1 MDCDKLKNFYLE
13 KIKTSQI
20 KDENFLAKPSESI
33 RMHTDNLI
41 INAFLLKQLGYIKS
55 DKLFYDLLVAC
66 EYHDYGKLN
75 SMFQKRIRKGFSFK
89 DDREVPHAILSMFF
103 IDKTVCSDYIGVLFS
118 IMFHHYHKKSPLTI
132 FYRRIPLIK
141 KFLFELNFNVNDYNK
156 MCANIKKIGTI
167 FNTNLNDKQKQYAVL
182 LKGLLHKCDYSAS
195 ANIPCE
201 KKNDFLLD
209 SIEEWRNGGFEH
221 YEYYNCQKYCI
232 SNRDENII
240 MIAPTGRGKT
250 EAGLLWCGDNKC
262 FFVLPLK
269 TAINAMYGRI
279 KELANDVE
287 AEDVYKSRV
296 ALVHSDM
303 KSYYLKDA
311 NDKDTDY
318 DFNYEELS
326 RQFCLPVT
334 VCTPDQIF
342 DFVLKYPGYEYKLAI
357 SSYSKFII
365 DEIQMYSPDILA
377 AIIYAIKMIHIMG
390 GKVAVLTATLP
401 PFVKEELLKIFGDD
415 VQLADFS
422 TEGILRHNVKVFD
435 DKLETDDVIEIVNET
450 NSDTVKKYL
459 VVCNTVKT
467 ANRIYRELSESNI
480 DAEINLFHAN
490 FIKKDRMKKEK
501 EIMKASEKELNEMN
515 KPEIWIST
523 SVVEASLDIDFDILI
538 TELSDLFSLFQRF
551 GRTNRKGKKDFS
563 NFNCY
568 VFTELQDRADSFIDK
583 DIHNLSKDAIVT
595 VEGLLT
601 EQEKNSLI
609 EQYLSVEKVQ
619 DTNYYK
625 DYCKFFSIYEK
636 ERDYLKSS
644 KESLR
649 NIDRIDAIPKC
660 IYDENID
667 LINKNLGIITSK
679 GPKPDAKMEA
689 TEKILELTV
698 SVNTYRCKE
707 YETKIPVDMKFR
719 RIPVIDCNYSFD
731 SGLDFEFIEKPI
743 DDESKEITFY

>member
-1 MDCDKLKNFYLE
+1 MDYHNA
-13 KIKTSQI
+13 
-20 KDENFLAKPSESI
+20 LAKPDETI
-33 RMHTDNLI
+33 EQHTDK
-41 INAFLLKQLGYIKS
+41 LLECAKVLYDLGYIKS
-55 DKLFYDLLVAC
+55 EQLYKDLLVAC
-66 EYHDYGKLN
+66 KKHDMGKMN
-75 SMFQKRIRKGFSFK
+75 SQFQIRIKRRSKYNYEI
-89 DDREVPHAILSMFF
+89 EVPHAVLSIFF
-103 IDKTVCSDYIGVLFS
+103 VDESECNDYTSVLFAVL
-118 IMFHHYHKKSPLTI
+118 FHHYHKESPMDV
-132 FYRRIPLIK
+132 FHDDRQLIEG
-141 KFLFELNFNVNDYNK
+141 FLSELNFQQNDYNK
-156 MCANIKKIGTI
+156 MRRKLNKVKKI
-167 FNTNLNDKQKQYAVL
+167 FQTNLNDKQKQYAVL
-182 LKGLLHKCDYSAS
+182 LKGFLHKCDYSAS

-201 KKNDFLLD
+201 KKNDFLLE
-209 SIEEWRNGGFEH
+209 SIEVWRSGKFQ
-221 YEYYNCQKYCI
+221 YNTLQEFCI
-232 SNRDENII
+232 ANRNENI
-240 MIAPTGRGKT
+240 MVTAPTGMGKT

-311 NDKDTDY
+311 NDKDADY

-401 PFVKEELLKIFGDD
+401 PFVKEELIKIFGDD

-422 TEGILRHNVKVFD
+422 SEGILRHNVKVFD
-435 DKLETDDVIEIVNET
+435 DTLETDDVVEIVNET

-467 ANRIYRELSESNI
+467 ANRIYKELSESNI

-501 EIMKASEKELNEMN
+501 EIMGASEKKLNEMT

-563 NFNCY
+563 NYNCY
-568 VFTELQDRADSFIDK
+568 VFTELQDKADSFIDK
-583 DIHNLSKDAIVT
+583 DIHNLSKDAIIT
-595 VEGLLT
+595 VKGVLT

-609 EQYLSVEKVQ
+609 EKYLSVEKVQ
-619 DTNYYK
+619 DTDYYK
-625 DYCKFFSIYEK
+625 DYCKFFKNYED
-636 ERDYLKSS
+636 EYDYLNSS
-644 KESLR
+644 KDSLR
-649 NIDRIDAIPKC
+649 NIDRMDAIPKC
-660 IYDENID
+660 VYDENVD
-667 LINKNLGIITSK
+667 MINENLKKITSK
-679 GPKPDAKMEA
+679 EPKSDAKMNA
-689 TEKILELTV
+689 TEEILKLTV
-698 SVNTYRCKE
+698 SISMFRCRKHDSG
-707 YETKIPVDMKFR
+707 ISVDMKYR

-743 DDESKEITFY
+743 DDESKKITFY

>member
-1 MDCDKLKNFYLE
+1 MDYHNA
-13 KIKTSQI
+13 
-20 KDENFLAKPSESI
+20 LAKPSETI
-33 RMHTDNLI
+33 EQHTNK
-41 INAFLLKQLGYIKS
+41 LLECAKVLYDLGYIKS
-55 DKLFYDLLVAC
+55 EQLYKDLLVAC
-66 EYHDYGKLN
+66 KNHDMGKIN
-75 SMFQKRIRKGFSFK
+75 SQFQICIKRKSRFNYEI
-89 DDREVPHAILSMFF
+89 EVPHAVLSIFF
-103 IDKTVCSDYIGVLFS
+103 VNDSECNDYTSVLFAVLY
-118 IMFHHYHKKSPLTI
+118 HHYHKESPMNV
-132 FYRRIPLIK
+132 FRRDRQLVE
-141 KFLFELNFNVNDYNK
+141 KFLTELNFQANDYNK
-156 MCANIKKIGTI
+156 MRRNLSKVKKI
-167 FNTNLNDKQKQYAVL
+167 FQTNLNDKQKQYAVL

-201 KKNDFLLD
+201 KKNDFLLE
-209 SIEEWRNGGFEH
+209 SIEDWRSGKFQ
-221 YEYYNCQKYCI
+221 YNTLQEFCI
-232 SNRDENII
+232 ANRNENI
-240 MIAPTGRGKT
+240 MVTAPTGMGKT

-269 TAINAMYGRI
+269 TAINAMYVRI

-296 ALVHSDM
+296 AVVHSDM

-377 AIIYAIKMIHIMG
+377 AIIYAIKMIHVMG

-435 DKLETDDVIEIVNET
+435 DKLKTDDVIQIVNET

-501 EIMKASEKELNEMN
+501 EIMVASEKKLNEMN

-563 NFNCY
+563 NYNCY

-595 VEGLLT
+595 VDGVLT

-609 EQYLSVEKVQ
+609 EKYLSVEKVQ
-619 DTNYYK
+619 DTDYYK
-625 DYCKFFSIYEK
+625 DYCKFFKNYED
-636 ERDYLKSS
+636 EYDYLNSS
-644 KESLR
+644 NDSLR
-649 NIDRIDAIPKC
+649 NIDRVDAIPKC
-660 IYDENID
+660 VYDENVD
-667 LINKNLGIITSK
+667 MINENLEKINSK
-679 GPKPDAKMEA
+679 DVDRDSRMNA
-689 TEKILELTV
+689 TEEILKLTV
-698 SVNTYRCKE
+698 SISMFRCRKHDSG
-707 YETKIPVDMKFR
+707 ISVDMKYR

-731 SGLDFEFIEKPI
+731 SGLDFEFIEKPT
-743 DDESKEITFY
+743 DDSNEVNFI

>member
-1 MDCDKLKNFYLE
+1 MDYHDA
-13 KIKTSQI
+13 
-20 KDENFLAKPSESI
+20 LAKPDETI
-33 RMHTDNLI
+33 EQHTDK
-41 INAFLLKQLGYIKS
+41 LLECAEILYALGYIKS
-55 DKLFYDLLVAC
+55 EQLYKDLLVAC
-66 EYHDYGKLN
+66 KNHDMGKMN
-75 SMFQKRIRKGFSFK
+75 SQFQIRIKRRSKYNYEI
-89 DDREVPHAILSMFF
+89 EVPHAVLSIFF
-103 IDKTVCSDYIGVLFS
+103 VNDSECSDYTSVLFAVLY
-118 IMFHHYHKKSPLTI
+118 HHYHKESPMYVFRSERQLIESFLTELDFQQDDYSI
-132 FYRRIPLIK
+132 MRRKLTK
-141 KFLFELNFNVNDYNK
+141 V
-156 MCANIKKIGTI
+156 KKI
-167 FNTNLNDKQKQYAVL
+167 FQTNLNDKQKQYAVL

-201 KKNDFLLD
+201 KKNDFLLE
-209 SIEEWRNGGFEH
+209 SIEDWRSGKFQ
-221 YEYYNCQKYCI
+221 YNTLQEFCI
-232 SNRDENII
+232 ANRNENI
-240 MIAPTGRGKT
+240 MVTAPTGMGKT
-250 EAGLLWCGDNKC
+250 EAGLLWCGDTKC

-435 DKLETDDVIEIVNET
+435 DKLKTDDVIQIVNET

-490 FIKKDRMKKEK
+490 FIKKDRMEKEK
-501 EIMKASEKELNEMN
+501 EIMVASKKKLNEMN

-563 NFNCY
+563 DYNCY

-595 VEGLLT
+595 VDGVLT

-609 EQYLSVEKVQ
+609 EKYLSVEKVQ
-619 DTNYYK
+619 DTDYYK
-625 DYCKFFSIYEK
+625 DYCKFFKNYED
-636 ERDYLKSS
+636 EYDYLNSS
-644 KESLR
+644 NDSLR
-649 NIDRIDAIPKC
+649 NIDRVDAIPKC

-667 LINKNLGIITSK
+667 LINKNLEKINSN
-679 GPKPDAKMEA
+679 DVDRDSRMNA
-689 TEKILELTV
+689 TEEIIKLTV
-698 SVNTYRCKE
+698 SISMFRCRKHDSG
-707 YETKIPVDMKFR
+707 ISVDMKYR

-731 SGLDFEFIEKPI
+731 SGLDFEFIEKPT
-743 DDESKEITFY
+743 DDSNEVNFI

>member
-1 MDCDKLKNFYLE
+1 MDYHNA
-13 KIKTSQI
+13 
-20 KDENFLAKPSESI
+20 LAKPSETI
-33 RMHTDNLI
+33 EQHTDK
-41 INAFLLKQLGYIKS
+41 LLECAKVLYDLGYIKS
-55 DKLFYDLLVAC
+55 EQLYKDLLVAC
-66 EYHDYGKLN
+66 KNHDMGKIN
-75 SMFQKRIRKGFSFK
+75 SQFQIRIKRKSRFNYEI
-89 DDREVPHAILSMFF
+89 EVPHAVLSIFF
-103 IDKTVCSDYIGVLFS
+103 VNDSECNDYTSVLFAVLY
-118 IMFHHYHKKSPLTI
+118 HHYHKESPMNV
-132 FYRRIPLIK
+132 FRRDRQLVE
-141 KFLFELNFNVNDYNK
+141 KFLIELNFQSNDYNK
-156 MCANIKKIGTI
+156 MRRNLSKVKKI
-167 FNTNLNDKQKQYAVL
+167 FQTNLNDKQKQYAVL

-201 KKNDFLLD
+201 KKNDFLLE
-209 SIEEWRNGGFEH
+209 SIEDWRSGKFQ
-221 YEYYNCQKYCI
+221 YNTLQEFCI
-232 SNRDENII
+232 ANRNENI
-240 MIAPTGRGKT
+240 MVTAPTGMGKT

-269 TAINAMYGRI
+269 TAINAMYVRI
-279 KELANDVE
+279 KKLANDVE
-287 AEDVYKSRV
+287 TEDVYKSRV

-318 DFNYEELS
+318 DFDYEELS

-422 TEGILRHNVKVFD
+422 SEGILRHNVKVFD

-467 ANRIYRELSESNI
+467 ANRIYREFSESNI

-501 EIMKASEKELNEMN
+501 EIMKASEKKLNEMT

-563 NFNCY
+563 NYNCY

-595 VEGLLT
+595 VEGVLT
-601 EQEKNSLI
+601 EQKKNSLI
-609 EQYLSVEKVQ
+609 EKYLSVEKVQ
-619 DTNYYK
+619 DTDYYK
-625 DYCKFFSIYEK
+625 DYCKFFKNYED
-636 ERDYLKSS
+636 EYDYLNSS
-644 KESLR
+644 NDSLR
-649 NIDRIDAIPKC
+649 NIDRVDAIPKC
-660 IYDENID
+660 IYDENVD
-667 LINKNLGIITSK
+667 MINENLEKINSK
-679 GPKPDAKMEA
+679 DVDRDSRMNA
-689 TEKILELTV
+689 TEEILKLTV
-698 SVNTYRCKE
+698 SISMFRCRKHDSG
-707 YETKIPVDMKFR
+707 ISVDMKYR

-731 SGLDFEFIEKPI
+731 SGLDFEFLEKPT
-743 DDESKEITFY
+743 DDSNEVNFI

>member
-1 MDCDKLKNFYLE
+1 MDYHNA
-13 KIKTSQI
+13 
-20 KDENFLAKPSESI
+20 LAKPSETI
-33 RMHTDNLI
+33 EQHTDK
-41 INAFLLKQLGYIKS
+41 LLECAKVLYDLGYIKS
-55 DKLFYDLLVAC
+55 EQLYKDLLVAC
-66 EYHDYGKLN
+66 KNHDMGKIN
-75 SMFQKRIRKGFSFK
+75 FQFQIRIKRKSRFNYEI
-89 DDREVPHAILSMFF
+89 EVPHAVLSIFF
-103 IDKTVCSDYIGVLFS
+103 VNDSECNDYTSVLFAVLY
-118 IMFHHYHKKSPLTI
+118 HHYHKESPMNV
-132 FYRRIPLIK
+132 FRRDRQLVE
-141 KFLFELNFNVNDYNK
+141 KFLTELNFQANDYNK
-156 MCANIKKIGTI
+156 MRRNLSKVKKI
-167 FNTNLNDKQKQYAVL
+167 FQTNLNDKQKQYAVL

-201 KKNDFLLD
+201 KKNDFLLE
-209 SIEEWRNGGFEH
+209 SIEDWRSGKFQ
-221 YEYYNCQKYCI
+221 YNTLQEFCI
-232 SNRDENII
+232 ANRNENI
-240 MIAPTGRGKT
+240 MVTAPTGMGKT

-279 KELANDVE
+279 KELAKDVE

-311 NDKDTDY
+311 YDKDTDY

-435 DKLETDDVIEIVNET
+435 DKLKTDDVIQIVNET

-480 DAEINLFHAN
+480 DVEINLFHAN

-501 EIMKASEKELNEMN
+501 EIMVASEKELNEMN

-563 NFNCY
+563 DYNCY

-583 DIHNLSKDAIVT
+583 DIHNLSKDAILT
-595 VEGLLT
+595 VDGVLT

-609 EQYLSVEKVQ
+609 EKYLSVEKVQ
-619 DTNYYK
+619 DTDYYK
-625 DYCKFFSIYEK
+625 DYCKFFKNYED
-636 ERDYLKSS
+636 EYDYLNSS
-644 KESLR
+644 NDSLR

-660 IYDENID
+660 VYDENVD
-667 LINKNLGIITSK
+667 MINENLGKINSK
-679 GPKPDAKMEA
+679 DVDRDSKMNA
-689 TEKILELTV
+689 TEEILKLTV
-698 SVNTYRCKE
+698 SISMFRCRKHDSG
-707 YETKIPVDMKFR
+707 ISVDMKYR

-731 SGLDFEFIEKPI
+731 SGLDFEFIEKPA
-743 DDESKEITFY
+743 DDSNEVNFI

>member
-1 MDCDKLKNFYLE
+1 MDYHNA
-13 KIKTSQI
+13 
-20 KDENFLAKPSESI
+20 LAKPSETI
-33 RMHTDNLI
+33 EQHTDK
-41 INAFLLKQLGYIKS
+41 LLECAKVLYDLGYIKS
-55 DKLFYDLLVAC
+55 EQLYKDLLVAC
-66 EYHDYGKLN
+66 KNHDMGKIN
-75 SMFQKRIRKGFSFK
+75 SQFQIRIKRKSRFNYEI
-89 DDREVPHAILSMFF
+89 EVPHAVLSIFF
-103 IDKTVCSDYIGVLFS
+103 VNDSECNDYTSVLFAVLY
-118 IMFHHYHKKSPLTI
+118 HHYHKESPMNV
-132 FYRRIPLIK
+132 FRRDRQLVE
-141 KFLFELNFNVNDYNK
+141 KFLTELNFQSNDYNK
-156 MCANIKKIGTI
+156 MRRNLSKVKKI
-167 FNTNLNDKQKQYAVL
+167 FQTNLNDKQKQYAVL

-201 KKNDFLLD
+201 KKNDFLLE
-209 SIEEWRNGGFEH
+209 SIEDWRSGKFQ
-221 YEYYNCQKYCI
+221 YNTLQEFCI
-232 SNRDENII
+232 ANRNENI
-240 MIAPTGRGKT
+240 MVTAPTGMGKT

-269 TAINAMYGRI
+269 TAINAMFDRI
-279 KELANDVE
+279 KKLANDVE

-318 DFNYEELS
+318 DFDYEEVS

-422 TEGILRHNVKVFD
+422 SEGILRHNVKVFD

-467 ANRIYRELSESNI
+467 ANRIYREFSESNI

-501 EIMKASEKELNEMN
+501 EIMKASEKELNEMT

-563 NFNCY
+563 NYNCY

-595 VEGLLT
+595 VEGVLT
-601 EQEKNSLI
+601 EQDKNSLI
-609 EQYLSVEKVQ
+609 EKYLSVEKVQ
-619 DTNYYK
+619 DTDYYK
-625 DYCKFFSIYEK
+625 DYCKFFKNYED
-636 ERDYLKSS
+636 EYDYLNSS
-644 KESLR
+644 KDSLR
-649 NIDRIDAIPKC
+649 NIDRMDAIPKC
-660 IYDENID
+660 VYDENID
-667 LINKNLGIITSK
+667 LINKNLEKINSTDVDKDSR
-679 GPKPDAKMEA
+679 MNA
-689 TEKILELTV
+689 TEEILKLTV
-698 SVNTYRCKE
+698 SISMFRCRKHDSG
-707 YETKIPVDMKFR
+707 ISVDMKYR

-731 SGLDFEFIEKPI
+731 SGLDFEFLEKPT
-743 DDESKEITFY
+743 DDSNEVNFI

>member
-1 MDCDKLKNFYLE
+1 MDYHNA
-13 KIKTSQI
+13 
-20 KDENFLAKPSESI
+20 LAKPSETI
-33 RMHTDNLI
+33 EQHTDKLVEC
-41 INAFLLKQLGYIKS
+41 AKVLYDLGYIKS
-55 DKLFYDLLVAC
+55 EQLYKDLLVAC
-66 EYHDYGKLN
+66 KNHDMGKIN
-75 SMFQKRIRKGFSFK
+75 SQFQIRIKRKSRFNYEI
-89 DDREVPHAILSMFF
+89 EVPHAVLSIFF
-103 IDKTVCSDYIGVLFS
+103 VNDSECNDYTSVLFAVLY
-118 IMFHHYHKKSPLTI
+118 HHYHKESPMNV
-132 FYRRIPLIK
+132 FRRDRQLVE
-141 KFLFELNFNVNDYNK
+141 KFLTELNFQSNDYNK
-156 MCANIKKIGTI
+156 MRRNLSKVKKI
-167 FNTNLNDKQKQYAVL
+167 FQTNLNDKQKQYAVL

-201 KKNDFLLD
+201 KKNDFLLE
-209 SIEEWRNGGFEH
+209 SIEDWRSGKFQ
-221 YEYYNCQKYCI
+221 YNTLQEFCI
-232 SNRDENII
+232 ANRNENI
-240 MIAPTGRGKT
+240 MVTAPTGMGKT

-269 TAINAMYGRI
+269 TAINAMFDRI
-279 KELANDVE
+279 KKLANDVE

-318 DFNYEELS
+318 DFDYEELS

-422 TEGILRHNVKVFD
+422 SEGILRHNVKVFD

-450 NSDTVKKYL
+450 NSDTVIKYL

-467 ANRIYRELSESNI
+467 ANRIYREVSESNI

-490 FIKKDRMKKEK
+490 FIKKDRMKKEEK
-501 EIMKASEKELNEMN
+501 IMKASKKDLNKMT

-563 NFNCY
+563 NYNCY

-595 VEGLLT
+595 VEGVLT

-609 EQYLSVEKVQ
+609 EKYLSVEKVQ
-619 DTNYYK
+619 DTDYYK
-625 DYCKFFSIYEK
+625 DYCKFFKNYED
-636 ERDYLKSS
+636 EYDYLNSS
-644 KESLR
+644 KDSLR
-649 NIDRIDAIPKC
+649 NIDRMDAIPKC
-660 IYDENID
+660 VYDENVD
-667 LINKNLGIITSK
+667 MINENLEKINSTDVDKDSR
-679 GPKPDAKMEA
+679 MNA
-689 TEKILELTV
+689 TEEILKLTV
-698 SVNTYRCKE
+698 SISMFRCRKHDSG
-707 YETKIPVDMKFR
+707 ISVDMKYR

-731 SGLDFEFIEKPI
+731 SGLDFEFLEKPT
-743 DDESKEITFY
+743 DDSNEVNFI

>member
-1 MDCDKLKNFYLE
+1 MDYHNA
-13 KIKTSQI
+13 
-20 KDENFLAKPSESI
+20 LAKPSETI
-33 RMHTDNLI
+33 EQHTDK
-41 INAFLLKQLGYIKS
+41 LLECAKVLYDLGYIKS
-55 DKLFYDLLVAC
+55 EQLYKDLLVAC
-66 EYHDYGKLN
+66 KNHDMGKIN
-75 SMFQKRIRKGFSFK
+75 SQFQIRIKRKSRFNYEI
-89 DDREVPHAILSMFF
+89 EVPHAVLSIFF
-103 IDKTVCSDYIGVLFS
+103 VNDSECNDYTSVLFAVLY
-118 IMFHHYHKKSPLTI
+118 HHYHKESPMNV
-132 FYRRIPLIK
+132 FRRDRQLVE
-141 KFLFELNFNVNDYNK
+141 KFLTELNFQVNDYNK
-156 MCANIKKIGTI
+156 MRRNLSKVKKI
-167 FNTNLNDKQKQYAVL
+167 FQTNLNDKQKQYAVL

-201 KKNDFLLD
+201 KKNDFLLE
-209 SIEEWRNGGFEH
+209 SIEDWRSGKFQ
-221 YEYYNCQKYCI
+221 YNTLQEFCI
-232 SNRDENII
+232 ANRNENI
-240 MIAPTGRGKT
+240 MVTAPTGMGKT

-279 KELANDVE
+279 KELAKDVE

-318 DFNYEELS
+318 DFDYEELS

-342 DFVLKYPGYEYKLAI
+342 DFLLKYPGYEYKLAI

-401 PFVKEELLKIFGDD
+401 PFVKEELLKNIGDD

-422 TEGILRHNVKVFD
+422 SEGILRHNVKVFD
-435 DKLETDDVIEIVNET
+435 DKLKTDDVIPIVNET

-501 EIMKASEKELNEMN
+501 EIMVASEKKLNEMN

-563 NFNCY
+563 NYNCY

-595 VEGLLT
+595 VDGVLT

-609 EQYLSVEKVQ
+609 EKYLSVEKVQ
-619 DTNYYK
+619 DTDYYK
-625 DYCKFFSIYEK
+625 DYCKFFKNYED
-636 ERDYLKSS
+636 EYDYLNSS
-644 KESLR
+644 NDSLR
-649 NIDRIDAIPKC
+649 NIDRVDAIPKC
-660 IYDENID
+660 VYDENVD
-667 LINKNLGIITSK
+667 MINENLEKINSK
-679 GPKPDAKMEA
+679 DVDRDSRMNA
-689 TEKILELTV
+689 TEEILKLTV
-698 SVNTYRCKE
+698 SISMFRCRKHDSG
-707 YETKIPVDMKFR
+707 ISVDMKYR

>member
-1 MDCDKLKNFYLE
+1 MDYHDA
-13 KIKTSQI
+13 
-20 KDENFLAKPSESI
+20 LAKPSETI
-33 RMHTDNLI
+33 EQHTDK
-41 INAFLLKQLGYIKS
+41 LLECAKVLYDLGYIKS
-55 DKLFYDLLVAC
+55 EQLYKDLLVAC
-66 EYHDYGKLN
+66 KNHDMGKMN
-75 SMFQKRIRKGFSFK
+75 SQFQIRIKRRSKYNYEI
-89 DDREVPHAILSMFF
+89 EVPHAVLSIFF
-103 IDKTVCSDYIGVLFS
+103 VNDSECNDYTSVLFAVLY
-118 IMFHHYHKKSPLTI
+118 HHYHKESPMNV
-132 FYRRIPLIK
+132 FRRDRQLVE
-141 KFLFELNFNVNDYNK
+141 KFLTELNFQANDYNK
-156 MCANIKKIGTI
+156 MRRNLSKVKKI
-167 FNTNLNDKQKQYAVL
+167 FQTNLNDKQKQYAVL

-201 KKNDFLLD
+201 KKNDFLLE
-209 SIEEWRNGGFEH
+209 SIEDWRSGKFQ
-221 YEYYNCQKYCI
+221 YNTLQEFCI
-232 SNRDENII
+232 ANRNENI
-240 MIAPTGRGKT
+240 MVTAPTGMGKT

-279 KELANDVE
+279 KELAKDVE

-365 DEIQMYSPDILA
+365 DEIQMYSPDVLA

-435 DKLETDDVIEIVNET
+435 DKLKTDDVIPIVNET

-501 EIMKASEKELNEMN
+501 EIMKASEKKLNEMN

-563 NFNCY
+563 DYNCY

-595 VEGLLT
+595 VEGVLT

-609 EQYLSVEKVQ
+609 EKYLSVEKVQ
-619 DTNYYK
+619 DTDYYK
-625 DYCKFFSIYEK
+625 DYCKFFKNYED
-636 ERDYLKSS
+636 EYDYLNSS
-644 KESLR
+644 NDSLR
-649 NIDRIDAIPKC
+649 NIDRVDAIPKC
-660 IYDENID
+660 VYDENVD
-667 LINKNLGIITSK
+667 MINENLEKINFKDVDRDSR
-679 GPKPDAKMEA
+679 MNA
-689 TEKILELTV
+689 TEEILKLTV
-698 SVNTYRCKE
+698 SISMFRCRKHDSG
-707 YETKIPVDMKFR
+707 ISVDMKYR
-719 RIPVIDCNYSFD
+719 KIPVIDCNYSFD
-731 SGLDFEFIEKPI
+731 SGLDFEFFEKPT
-743 DDESKEITFY
+743 DDSNEVNFI

>member
-1 MDCDKLKNFYLE
+1 MDYHDA
-13 KIKTSQI
+13 
-20 KDENFLAKPSESI
+20 LAKPSETI
-33 RMHTDNLI
+33 EQHTDK
-41 INAFLLKQLGYIKS
+41 LLECAKVLYDLGYIKS
-55 DKLFYDLLVAC
+55 EQLYKDLLVAC
-66 EYHDYGKLN
+66 KNHDMGKIN
-75 SMFQKRIRKGFSFK
+75 SQFQIRIKRKSRFNYEI
-89 DDREVPHAILSMFF
+89 EVPHAVLSIFF
-103 IDKTVCSDYIGVLFS
+103 VNDSECNDYTSVLFAVLY
-118 IMFHHYHKKSPLTI
+118 HHYHKESPMNV
-132 FYRRIPLIK
+132 FRRDRQLVE
-141 KFLFELNFNVNDYNK
+141 KFLTELNFQANDYNK
-156 MCANIKKIGTI
+156 MRRNLSKVKKI
-167 FNTNLNDKQKQYAVL
+167 FQTNLNDKQKQYAVL

-195 ANIPCE
+195 ADIPCE

-269 TAINAMYGRI
+269 TAINAMYVRI
-279 KELANDVE
+279 KKLANDVE
-287 AEDVYKSRV
+287 AEELYKRRV

-311 NDKDTDY
+311 YDKDTDY

-435 DKLETDDVIEIVNET
+435 DKLKTDDVIPIVNET

-563 NFNCY
+563 NYNCY
-568 VFTELQDRADSFIDK
+568 VFTELQDKADSFIDK

-595 VEGLLT
+595 IEGVLT

-609 EQYLSVEKVQ
+609 EKYLSVEKVQ
-619 DTNYYK
+619 DTDYYK
-625 DYCKFFSIYEK
+625 DYCKFFKNYED
-636 ERDYLKSS
+636 EYDYLNSS
-644 KESLR
+644 NDSLR

-679 GPKPDAKMEA
+679 GPKPDVKMKA
-689 TEKILELTV
+689 TEEILELTV

-731 SGLDFEFIEKPI
+731 SGLDFEFFEKST

>member
-1 MDCDKLKNFYLE
+1 MDYHDA
-13 KIKTSQI
+13 
-20 KDENFLAKPSESI
+20 LAKPDETI
-33 RMHTDNLI
+33 EQHTDK
-41 INAFLLKQLGYIKS
+41 LLECAEILYALGYIKS
-55 DKLFYDLLVAC
+55 EQLYKDLLVAC
-66 EYHDYGKLN
+66 KNHDMGKMN
-75 SMFQKRIRKGFSFK
+75 SQFQIRIKRRSKYNYEI
-89 DDREVPHAILSMFF
+89 EVPHAVLSIFF
-103 IDKTVCSDYIGVLFS
+103 VNDSECSDYTSVLFAVLY
-118 IMFHHYHKKSPLTI
+118 HHYHKESPMYVFRSERQLIESFLTELDFQQDDYSI
-132 FYRRIPLIK
+132 MRRKLTK
-141 KFLFELNFNVNDYNK
+141 V
-156 MCANIKKIGTI
+156 KKI
-167 FNTNLNDKQKQYAVL
+167 FQTNLNDKQKQYAVL

-201 KKNDFLLD
+201 KKNDFLLE
-209 SIEEWRNGGFEH
+209 SIEDWRSGKFQ
-221 YEYYNCQKYCI
+221 YNTLQEFCI
-232 SNRDENII
+232 ANRNENI
-240 MIAPTGRGKT
+240 MVTAPTGMGKT

-279 KELANDVE
+279 KELAKDVE

-422 TEGILRHNVKVFD
+422 SEGILRHNVKVFD

-501 EIMKASEKELNEMN
+501 EIMVASKKKLNEMN

-563 NFNCY
+563 DYNCY

-595 VEGLLT
+595 VEGVLT
-601 EQEKNSLI
+601 EQKKNSLI
-609 EQYLSVEKVQ
+609 EKYLSVEKVQ
-619 DTNYYK
+619 DTDYYK
-625 DYCKFFSIYEK
+625 DYCKFFKNYED
-636 ERDYLKSS
+636 EYDYLNSS
-644 KESLR
+644 KDSLR
-649 NIDRIDAIPKC
+649 NIDRMDAIPKC
-660 IYDENID
+660 VYDENVD
-667 LINKNLGIITSK
+667 MINENLEKINSTDVDKDSRMK
-679 GPKPDAKMEA
+679 A
-689 TEKILELTV
+689 TEEILKLTV
-698 SVNTYRCKE
+698 SISMFRCRKHDSG
-707 YETKIPVDMKFR
+707 ISVDMKYR

-731 SGLDFEFIEKPI
+731 SGLDFEFLEKPT
-743 DDESKEITFY
+743 DDSNEVNFI

>member
-1 MDCDKLKNFYLE
+1 MDYHNA
-13 KIKTSQI
+13 
-20 KDENFLAKPSESI
+20 LAKPSETI
-33 RMHTDNLI
+33 EQHTDK
-41 INAFLLKQLGYIKS
+41 LLECAKVLYDLGYIKS
-55 DKLFYDLLVAC
+55 EQLYKDLLVAC
-66 EYHDYGKLN
+66 KNHDMGKIN
-75 SMFQKRIRKGFSFK
+75 SQFQIRIKRKSRFNYEI
-89 DDREVPHAILSMFF
+89 EVPHAVLSIFF
-103 IDKTVCSDYIGVLFS
+103 VNDSECNDYTSVLFAVLY
-118 IMFHHYHKKSPLTI
+118 HHYHKESPMNV
-132 FYRRIPLIK
+132 FRRDRQLVE
-141 KFLFELNFNVNDYNK
+141 KFLTELNFQANDYNK
-156 MCANIKKIGTI
+156 MRRNLSKVKKI
-167 FNTNLNDKQKQYAVL
+167 FQTNLNDKQKQYAVL

-201 KKNDFLLD
+201 KKNDFLLE
-209 SIEEWRNGGFEH
+209 SIEDWRSGKFQ
-221 YEYYNCQKYCI
+221 YNTLQEFCI
-232 SNRDENII
+232 ANRNENI
-240 MIAPTGRGKT
+240 MVTAPTGMGKT

-279 KELANDVE
+279 KELAKDVE
-287 AEDVYKSRV
+287 ADDVYKSRV

-365 DEIQMYSPDILA
+365 DEIQMYSPDVLA

-435 DKLETDDVIEIVNET
+435 DKLKTDDVIQIVNET

-501 EIMKASEKELNEMN
+501 DIMKASEKELNEMN

-523 SVVEASLDIDFDILI
+523 SVVEASLDINFDILI

-563 NFNCY
+563 NYNCY

-595 VEGLLT
+595 VEGVLT

-609 EQYLSVEKVQ
+609 EKYLSVEKVQ

-625 DYCKFFSIYEK
+625 DYCKFFKNYED
-636 ERDYLKSS
+636 EYDYLNSS
-644 KESLR
+644 NDSLR

-667 LINKNLGIITSK
+667 LINKNLEKINSK
-679 GPKPDAKMEA
+679 DVDRDSKMNA
-689 TEKILELTV
+689 TEEILKLTV
-698 SVNTYRCKE
+698 SISMFRCRKHDSG
-707 YETKIPVDMKFR
+707 ISVDMKYR
-719 RIPVIDCNYSFD
+719 KIPVIDCNYSFD
-731 SGLDFEFIEKPI
+731 SGLDFEFIEKPT

>member
-1 MDCDKLKNFYLE
+1 MDYHNA
-13 KIKTSQI
+13 
-20 KDENFLAKPSESI
+20 LAKPDETI
-33 RMHTDNLI
+33 EQHTDK
-41 INAFLLKQLGYIKS
+41 LLECAKVLYDLGYIKS
-55 DKLFYDLLVAC
+55 EQLYKDLLVAC
-66 EYHDYGKLN
+66 KKHDMGKMN
-75 SMFQKRIRKGFSFK
+75 SQFQIRIKRRSKYNYEI
-89 DDREVPHAILSMFF
+89 EVPHAVLSIFF
-103 IDKTVCSDYIGVLFS
+103 VDESECNDYTSVLFAVL
-118 IMFHHYHKKSPLTI
+118 FHHYHKESPMDV
-132 FYRRIPLIK
+132 FHDDRQLIEG
-141 KFLFELNFNVNDYNK
+141 FLSELNFQQNDYNK
-156 MCANIKKIGTI
+156 MRRKLNKVKKI
-167 FNTNLNDKQKQYAVL
+167 FQTNLNDKQKQYAVL
-182 LKGLLHKCDYSAS
+182 LKGFLHKCDYSAS

-201 KKNDFLLD
+201 KKNDFLLE
-209 SIEEWRNGGFEH
+209 SIEDWRSGKFQ
-221 YEYYNCQKYCI
+221 YNTLQEFCI
-232 SNRDENII
+232 ANRNENI
-240 MIAPTGRGKT
+240 MVTAPTGMGKT

-287 AEDVYKSRV
+287 VEELYKSRV

-311 NDKDTDY
+311 NDKDADY

-401 PFVKEELLKIFGDD
+401 PFVKEELIKIFGDD

-422 TEGILRHNVKVFD
+422 SEGILRHNVKVFD
-435 DKLETDDVIEIVNET
+435 DTLKTDDVVEIVNET

-501 EIMKASEKELNEMN
+501 EIMGASKKKLNEMT

-563 NFNCY
+563 NYNCY
-568 VFTELQDRADSFIDK
+568 VFTELQDKADSFIDK
-583 DIHNLSKDAIVT
+583 DIHNLSKDAIIT
-595 VEGLLT
+595 VDGVLT

-609 EQYLSVEKVQ
+609 EKYLSVEKVQ
-619 DTNYYK
+619 DTDYYK
-625 DYCKFFSIYEK
+625 DYCKFFKNYED
-636 ERDYLKSS
+636 EYDYLNSS
-644 KESLR
+644 KDSLR
-649 NIDRIDAIPKC
+649 NIDRMDAIPKC
-660 IYDENID
+660 VYDENVD
-667 LINKNLGIITSK
+667 MINENLEKINSTDVDKDSR
-679 GPKPDAKMEA
+679 MNA
-689 TEKILELTV
+689 TEEILKLTV
-698 SVNTYRCKE
+698 SISMFRCRKHDSG
-707 YETKIPVDMKFR
+707 ISVDMKYR

-731 SGLDFEFIEKPI
+731 SGLDFEFIEKPT

>member
-1 MDCDKLKNFYLE
+1 MDYHNA
-13 KIKTSQI
+13 
-20 KDENFLAKPSESI
+20 LAKPSETI
-33 RMHTDNLI
+33 EQHTDK
-41 INAFLLKQLGYIKS
+41 LLECAKVLYDLGYIKS
-55 DKLFYDLLVAC
+55 EQLYKDLLVAC
-66 EYHDYGKLN
+66 KNHDMGKIN
-75 SMFQKRIRKGFSFK
+75 SQFQIRIKRKSRFNYEI
-89 DDREVPHAILSMFF
+89 EVPHAVLSIFF
-103 IDKTVCSDYIGVLFS
+103 VNDSECNDYTSVLFAVLY
-118 IMFHHYHKKSPLTI
+118 HHYHKESPMNV
-132 FYRRIPLIK
+132 FRRDRQLVE
-141 KFLFELNFNVNDYNK
+141 KFLTELNFQVNDYNK
-156 MCANIKKIGTI
+156 MRRNLSKVKKI
-167 FNTNLNDKQKQYAVL
+167 FQTNLNDKQKQYAVL

-201 KKNDFLLD
+201 KKNDFLLE
-209 SIEEWRNGGFEH
+209 SIEDWRSGKFQ
-221 YEYYNCQKYCI
+221 YNTLQEFCI
-232 SNRDENII
+232 ANRNENI
-240 MIAPTGRGKT
+240 MVTAPTGMGKT

-279 KELANDVE
+279 KELAKDVE

-318 DFNYEELS
+318 DFDYEELS

-401 PFVKEELLKIFGDD
+401 PFVKEELLKNIGDD

-422 TEGILRHNVKVFD
+422 SEGILRHNVKVFD
-435 DKLETDDVIEIVNET
+435 DKLKTDDVIPIVNET
-450 NSDTVKKYL
+450 NSDKVKKYL

-501 EIMKASEKELNEMN
+501 EIMVASEKKLNEMN

-563 NFNCY
+563 NYNCY

-595 VEGLLT
+595 VDGVLT

-609 EQYLSVEKVQ
+609 EKYLSVEKVQ
-619 DTNYYK
+619 DTDYYK
-625 DYCKFFSIYEK
+625 DYCKFFKNYED
-636 ERDYLKSS
+636 EYDYLNSS
-644 KESLR
+644 NDSLR
-649 NIDRIDAIPKC
+649 NIDRVDAIPKC
-660 IYDENID
+660 VYDENVD
-667 LINKNLGIITSK
+667 MINENLEKINSK
-679 GPKPDAKMEA
+679 DVDRDSRMNA
-689 TEKILELTV
+689 TEEILKLTV
-698 SVNTYRCKE
+698 SISMFRCRKHDSG
-707 YETKIPVDMKFR
+707 ISVDMKYR

-731 SGLDFEFIEKPI
+731 SGLDFEFIEKPT
-743 DDESKEITFY
+743 DDSNEVNFI

>member
-1 MDCDKLKNFYLE
+1 MDYHNA
-13 KIKTSQI
+13 
-20 KDENFLAKPSESI
+20 LAKPDETI
-33 RMHTDNLI
+33 EQHTDK
-41 INAFLLKQLGYIKS
+41 LLECAKVLYDLGYIKS
-55 DKLFYDLLVAC
+55 EQLYKDLLVAC
-66 EYHDYGKLN
+66 KKHDMGKMN
-75 SMFQKRIRKGFSFK
+75 SQFQIRIKRRSKYNYEI
-89 DDREVPHAILSMFF
+89 EVPHAVLSIFF
-103 IDKTVCSDYIGVLFS
+103 VDESECNDYTSVLFAVL
-118 IMFHHYHKKSPLTI
+118 FHHYHKESPMDV
-132 FYRRIPLIK
+132 FHDDRQLIEG
-141 KFLFELNFNVNDYNK
+141 FLSELNFQQNDYNK
-156 MCANIKKIGTI
+156 MRRKLNKVKKI
-167 FNTNLNDKQKQYAVL
+167 FQTNLNDKQKQYAVL
-182 LKGLLHKCDYSAS
+182 LKGFLHKCDYSAS

-201 KKNDFLLD
+201 KKNDFLLE
-209 SIEEWRNGGFEH
+209 SIEEWRSGKFQ
-221 YEYYNCQKYCI
+221 YNTLQEFCI
-232 SNRDENII
+232 ANRNENI
-240 MIAPTGRGKT
+240 MVTAPTGMGKT

-311 NDKDTDY
+311 NDKDADY

-401 PFVKEELLKIFGDD
+401 PFVKEELIKIFGDD

-422 TEGILRHNVKVFD
+422 SEGILRHNVKVFD
-435 DKLETDDVIEIVNET
+435 DTLETDDVVEIVNET

-467 ANRIYRELSESNI
+467 ANRIYKELSESNI

-501 EIMKASEKELNEMN
+501 EIMGASKKKLNEMT

-563 NFNCY
+563 NYNCY
-568 VFTELQDRADSFIDK
+568 VFTELQDRADSFIDL
-583 DIHNLSKDAIVT
+583 DIHNLSKDAIIT
-595 VEGLLT
+595 VKGVLT
-601 EQEKNSLI
+601 EQEKNYLI
-609 EQYLSVEKVQ
+609 EKYLSVEKVQ
-619 DTNYYK
+619 DTDYYK
-625 DYCKFFSIYEK
+625 DYCKFFKNYED
-636 ERDYLKSS
+636 EYDYLNSS
-644 KESLR
+644 KDSLR
-649 NIDRIDAIPKC
+649 NIDRMDAIPKC
-660 IYDENID
+660 VYDENVD
-667 LINKNLGIITSK
+667 MINENLEKINSTDVDKDSR
-679 GPKPDAKMEA
+679 MNA
-689 TEKILELTV
+689 TEEILKLTV
-698 SVNTYRCKE
+698 SISMFRCRKHDSG
-707 YETKIPVDMKFR
+707 ISVDMKYR

-743 DDESKEITFY
+743 DDESKKITFY

>member
-1 MDCDKLKNFYLE
+1 MTYDEFKKLYLA

-20 KDENFLAKPSESI
+20 DDEKFLAKPSESI
-33 RMHTDNLI
+33 RKHTDKLI
-41 INAFLLKQLGYIKS
+41 KNAFLLKRLGYMKS

-66 EYHDYGKLN
+66 EFHDYGKLN
-75 SMFQKRIRKGFSFK
+75 SMFQKRIRKRFPFYA
-89 DDREVPHAILSMFF
+89 DQEVAHAVLSIYF
-103 IDKTVCSDYIGVLFS
+103 IEKNICNDYISVLFS
-118 IMFHHYHKKSPLTI
+118 VFYHHYYRKKKPSYWNDHDPQ
-132 FYRRIPLIK
+132 LIK
-141 KFLFELNFNVNDYNK
+141 KFLDEFDNLPNYDFMDENLEWVKDLFEK
-156 MCANIKKIGTI
+156 
-167 FNTNLNDKQKQYAVL
+167 NLNEPDKQYAVL

-201 KKNDFLLD
+201 KKNDFLLE
-209 SIEEWRNGGFEH
+209 SIEDWRSGKFQ
-221 YEYYNCQKYCI
+221 YNTLQEFCI
-232 SNRDENII
+232 ANRNENI
-240 MIAPTGRGKT
+240 MVTAPTGMGKT

-269 TAINAMYGRI
+269 TAINAMFDRI
-279 KELANDVE
+279 KKLANDVE

-318 DFNYEELS
+318 DFDYEEVS

-422 TEGILRHNVKVFD
+422 SEGILRHNVKVFD
-435 DKLETDDVIEIVNET
+435 DELETDNVIEIVNET

-480 DAEINLFHAN
+480 DVEINLFHAN

-501 EIMKASEKELNEMN
+501 EIMGASEKKLNEMN

-563 NFNCY
+563 DYNCY

-595 VEGLLT
+595 VEGVLT

-609 EQYLSVEKVQ
+609 EKYLSVEKVQ

-679 GPKPDAKMEA
+679 GPKPDVKMKA
-689 TEKILELTV
+689 TEEILELTV

-731 SGLDFEFIEKPI
+731 SGLDFEFLEKPT

>member
-1 MDCDKLKNFYLE
+1 MDYHNA
-13 KIKTSQI
+13 
-20 KDENFLAKPSESI
+20 LAKPSETI
-33 RMHTDNLI
+33 EQHTDK
-41 INAFLLKQLGYIKS
+41 LLECAKVLYDLGYIKS
-55 DKLFYDLLVAC
+55 EQLYKDLLVAC
-66 EYHDYGKLN
+66 KNHDMGKIN
-75 SMFQKRIRKGFSFK
+75 SQFQIRIKRKSRFNYEI
-89 DDREVPHAILSMFF
+89 EVPHAVLSIFF
-103 IDKTVCSDYIGVLFS
+103 VNDSECNDYTSVLFAVLY
-118 IMFHHYHKKSPLTI
+118 HHYHKESPMNV
-132 FYRRIPLIK
+132 FRRDRQLVE
-141 KFLFELNFNVNDYNK
+141 KFLTELNFQSNDYNK
-156 MCANIKKIGTI
+156 MRRNLSKVKKI
-167 FNTNLNDKQKQYAVL
+167 FHTNLNDKQKQYAVL

-201 KKNDFLLD
+201 KKNDFLLE
-209 SIEEWRNGGFEH
+209 SIEDWRSGKFQ
-221 YEYYNCQKYCI
+221 YNTLQEFCI
-232 SNRDENII
+232 ANRNENI
-240 MIAPTGRGKT
+240 MVTAPTGMGKT

-269 TAINAMYGRI
+269 TAINAMYVRI
-279 KELANDVE
+279 KKLANDVE

-318 DFNYEELS
+318 DFDYEELS

-422 TEGILRHNVKVFD
+422 SEGILRHNVKVFD

-490 FIKKDRMKKEK
+490 FIKKDRMKKEEK
-501 EIMKASEKELNEMN
+501 IMKASEKELNEMS

-563 NFNCY
+563 NYNCY

-595 VEGLLT
+595 VEGVLT

-609 EQYLSVEKVQ
+609 EKYLSVEKVQ
-619 DTNYYK
+619 DTDYYK
-625 DYCKFFSIYEK
+625 DYCKFFKNYED
-636 ERDYLKSS
+636 EYDYLNSS
-644 KESLR
+644 KDSLR
-649 NIDRIDAIPKC
+649 NIDRMDAIPKC

-667 LINKNLGIITSK
+667 MINENLEKINSTDVDKDSRMK
-679 GPKPDAKMEA
+679 A
-689 TEKILELTV
+689 TEEILKLTV
-698 SVNTYRCKE
+698 SISMFRCRKHDSG
-707 YETKIPVDMKFR
+707 ISVDMKYR

-731 SGLDFEFIEKPI
+731 SGLDFEFLEKPT
-743 DDESKEITFY
+743 DDSNEVNFI

>member
-1 MDCDKLKNFYLE
+1 MDYHNA
-13 KIKTSQI
+13 
-20 KDENFLAKPSESI
+20 LAKPSETI
-33 RMHTDNLI
+33 EQHTDK
-41 INAFLLKQLGYIKS
+41 LLECAKVLYDLGYIKS
-55 DKLFYDLLVAC
+55 EQLYKDLLVAC
-66 EYHDYGKLN
+66 KNHDMGKMN
-75 SMFQKRIRKGFSFK
+75 SQFQIRIKRRSKYNYEI
-89 DDREVPHAILSMFF
+89 EVPHAVLSIFF
-103 IDKTVCSDYIGVLFS
+103 VNDSECNDYTSVLFAVLY
-118 IMFHHYHKKSPLTI
+118 HHYHKESPMNV
-132 FYRRIPLIK
+132 FRRDRQLVE
-141 KFLFELNFNVNDYNK
+141 KFLTELNFQANDYNK
-156 MCANIKKIGTI
+156 MRRNLSKVKKI
-167 FNTNLNDKQKQYAVL
+167 FQTNLNDKQKQYAVL

-201 KKNDFLLD
+201 KKNDFLLE
-209 SIEEWRNGGFEH
+209 SIEDWRSGKFQ
-221 YEYYNCQKYCI
+221 YNTLQEFCI
-232 SNRDENII
+232 ANRNENI
-240 MIAPTGRGKT
+240 MVTAPTGMGKT

-279 KELANDVE
+279 KELAKDVE
-287 AEDVYKSRV
+287 ADDVYKSRV

-422 TEGILRHNVKVFD
+422 SEGILRHNVKVFD
-435 DKLETDDVIEIVNET
+435 DKLKTDDVIQIVNET

-501 EIMKASEKELNEMN
+501 EIMKASEKKLNEMN

-563 NFNCY
+563 DYNCY

-583 DIHNLSKDAIVT
+583 NIHNLSKDAIVT
-595 VEGLLT
+595 VEGVLT

-609 EQYLSVEKVQ
+609 EKYLSVEKVQ
-619 DTNYYK
+619 DTDYYK
-625 DYCKFFSIYEK
+625 DYCKFFKNYED
-636 ERDYLKSS
+636 EYDYLNSS
-644 KESLR
+644 NDSLR
-649 NIDRIDAIPKC
+649 NIDRVDAIPKC
-660 IYDENID
+660 VYDENVD
-667 LINKNLGIITSK
+667 MINENLEIITSK
-679 GPKPDAKMEA
+679 GAKPDAKMEA

-707 YETKIPVDMKFR
+707 YETKIPVDMKYR
-719 RIPVIDCNYSFD
+719 KIPVIDCNYSFE
-731 SGLDFEFIEKPI
+731 SGLDFEFFEKPT
-743 DDESKEITFY
+743 DDSNEVNFI

>member
-1 MDCDKLKNFYLE
+1 MDYHDA
-13 KIKTSQI
+13 
-20 KDENFLAKPSESI
+20 LAKPSETI
-33 RMHTDNLI
+33 EQHTDK
-41 INAFLLKQLGYIKS
+41 LLECAKVLYDLGYIKS
-55 DKLFYDLLVAC
+55 EQLYKDLLVAC
-66 EYHDYGKLN
+66 KNHDMGKIN
-75 SMFQKRIRKGFSFK
+75 SQFQIRIKRKSRFNYEI
-89 DDREVPHAILSMFF
+89 EVPHAVLSIFF
-103 IDKTVCSDYIGVLFS
+103 VNDSECNDYTSVLFAVLY
-118 IMFHHYHKKSPLTI
+118 HHYHKESPMNV
-132 FYRRIPLIK
+132 FRRDRQLVE
-141 KFLFELNFNVNDYNK
+141 KFLTELNFQANDYNK
-156 MCANIKKIGTI
+156 MRRNLSKVKKI
-167 FNTNLNDKQKQYAVL
+167 FQTNLNDKQKQYAVL

-201 KKNDFLLD
+201 KKNDFLLE
-209 SIEEWRNGGFEH
+209 SIEDWRSGKFQ
-221 YEYYNCQKYCI
+221 YNTLQEFCI
-232 SNRDENII
+232 ANRNENI
-240 MIAPTGRGKT
+240 MVTAPTGMGKT

-279 KELANDVE
+279 KELAKDVE
-287 AEDVYKSRV
+287 TEDVYKSRV

-422 TEGILRHNVKVFD
+422 SEGILRHNVKVFD
-435 DKLETDDVIEIVNET
+435 DKLKTDDVIQIVNET
-450 NSDTVKKYL
+450 NSDIVKKYL

-467 ANRIYRELSESNI
+467 ANRIYRELFESNI
-480 DAEINLFHAN
+480 DAKINLFHAN

-501 EIMKASEKELNEMN
+501 EIMGASEKKLNEMN

-563 NFNCY
+563 DYNCY

-595 VEGLLT
+595 VEGVLT

-609 EQYLSVEKVQ
+609 EKYLSVEKVQ
-619 DTNYYK
+619 DTDYYK
-625 DYCKFFSIYEK
+625 DYCKFFKNYED
-636 ERDYLKSS
+636 EYDYLNSS
-644 KESLR
+644 NDSLR

-679 GPKPDAKMEA
+679 GPKPDVKMKA
-689 TEKILELTV
+689 TEEILELTV

-731 SGLDFEFIEKPI
+731 SGLDFEFLEKPT

>member
-1 MDCDKLKNFYLE
+1 MDYHNA
-13 KIKTSQI
+13 
-20 KDENFLAKPSESI
+20 LAKPSETI
-33 RMHTDNLI
+33 EQHTDK
-41 INAFLLKQLGYIKS
+41 LLECAKVLYDLGYIKS
-55 DKLFYDLLVAC
+55 EQLYKDLLVAC
-66 EYHDYGKLN
+66 KNHDMGKIN
-75 SMFQKRIRKGFSFK
+75 SQFQIRIKRKSRFNYEI
-89 DDREVPHAILSMFF
+89 EVPHAVLSIFF
-103 IDKTVCSDYIGVLFS
+103 VNDSECNDYTSVLFAVLY
-118 IMFHHYHKKSPLTI
+118 HHYHKESPMNV
-132 FYRRIPLIK
+132 FRRDRQLVE
-141 KFLFELNFNVNDYNK
+141 KFLTELNFQSNDYNK
-156 MCANIKKIGTI
+156 MRRNLSKVKKI
-167 FNTNLNDKQKQYAVL
+167 FQTNLNDKQKQYAVL

-201 KKNDFLLD
+201 KKNDFLLE
-209 SIEEWRNGGFEH
+209 SIEDWRSGKFQ
-221 YEYYNCQKYCI
+221 YNTLQEFCI
-232 SNRDENII
+232 ANRNENI
-240 MIAPTGRGKT
+240 MVTAPTGMGKT
-250 EAGLLWCGDNKC
+250 EAGLLWCGNNKC

-269 TAINAMYGRI
+269 TAINAMYVRI
-279 KELANDVE
+279 KKLANDVE
-287 AEDVYKSRV
+287 AEELYKRRV

-318 DFNYEELS
+318 DFDYEELS

-415 VQLADFS
+415 VQLADFLS
-422 TEGILRHNVKVFD
+422 EGILRHNVKVFD

-501 EIMKASEKELNEMN
+501 EIMKASEKELNEMT

-563 NFNCY
+563 DYNCY

-595 VEGLLT
+595 VDGVLT

-609 EQYLSVEKVQ
+609 EKYLSVEKVQ
-619 DTNYYK
+619 DTDYYK
-625 DYCKFFSIYEK
+625 DYCKFFKNYED
-636 ERDYLKSS
+636 EYDYLNSS
-644 KESLR
+644 KDSLR
-649 NIDRIDAIPKC
+649 NIDRMDAIPKC
-660 IYDENID
+660 VYDENVD
-667 LINKNLGIITSK
+667 MINENLEKINSTDVDKDSR
-679 GPKPDAKMEA
+679 MNA
-689 TEKILELTV
+689 TEEILKLTV
-698 SVNTYRCKE
+698 SISMFRCRKHDSG
-707 YETKIPVDMKFR
+707 ISVDMKFR

-731 SGLDFEFIEKPI
+731 SGLDFEFLEKPT

>member
-1 MDCDKLKNFYLE
+1 MDYHNA
-13 KIKTSQI
+13 
-20 KDENFLAKPSESI
+20 LAKPDETI
-33 RMHTDNLI
+33 EQHTDK
-41 INAFLLKQLGYIKS
+41 LLECAKVLYDLGYIKS
-55 DKLFYDLLVAC
+55 EQLYKDLLVAC
-66 EYHDYGKLN
+66 KKHDMGKMN
-75 SMFQKRIRKGFSFK
+75 SQFQIRIKRRSKYNYEI
-89 DDREVPHAILSMFF
+89 EVPHAVLSIFF
-103 IDKTVCSDYIGVLFS
+103 VDESECNDYTSVLFAVL
-118 IMFHHYHKKSPLTI
+118 FHHYHKESPMDV
-132 FYRRIPLIK
+132 FHDDRQLIEG
-141 KFLFELNFNVNDYNK
+141 FLSELNFQQNDYNK
-156 MCANIKKIGTI
+156 MRRKLNKVKKI
-167 FNTNLNDKQKQYAVL
+167 FQTNLNDKQKQYAVL

-201 KKNDFLLD
+201 KKNDFLLE
-209 SIEEWRNGGFEH
+209 SIEDWRSGKFQ
-221 YEYYNCQKYCI
+221 YNTLQEFCNA
-232 SNRDENII
+232 NRNENI
-240 MIAPTGRGKT
+240 MVTAPTGMGKT

-401 PFVKEELLKIFGDD
+401 PFVKEELIKIFGDD

-422 TEGILRHNVKVFD
+422 SEGILRHNVKVFD
-435 DKLETDDVIEIVNET
+435 DTLETDDVVEIVNGT

-501 EIMKASEKELNEMN
+501 EIMKASKKKLNEMT

-563 NFNCY
+563 NYNCY
-568 VFTELQDRADSFIDK
+568 VFTELQDKADSFIDL
-583 DIHNLSKDAIVT
+583 DIHNLSKDAIIT
-595 VEGLLT
+595 VDGVLT

-609 EQYLSVEKVQ
+609 EKYLSVEKVQ
-619 DTNYYK
+619 DTDYYK
-625 DYCKFFSIYEK
+625 DYCKFFKNYED
-636 ERDYLKSS
+636 EYDYLNSS
-644 KESLR
+644 KDSLR
-649 NIDRIDAIPKC
+649 NIDRMDAIPKC
-660 IYDENID
+660 VYDENVD
-667 LINKNLGIITSK
+667 MINENLEKINSTDVDKDSR
-679 GPKPDAKMEA
+679 MNA
-689 TEKILELTV
+689 TEEILKLTV
-698 SVNTYRCKE
+698 SISMFRCRKHDSG
-707 YETKIPVDMKFR
+707 ISVDMKYR

-743 DDESKEITFY
+743 DDESKKITFY

>member
-1 MDCDKLKNFYLE
+1 MDYHDA
-13 KIKTSQI
+13 
-20 KDENFLAKPSESI
+20 LAKPDETI
-33 RMHTDNLI
+33 EQHTDK
-41 INAFLLKQLGYIKS
+41 LLECAKVLYDLGYIKS
-55 DKLFYDLLVAC
+55 EQLYKDLLVAC
-66 EYHDYGKLN
+66 KNHDMGKIN
-75 SMFQKRIRKGFSFK
+75 SQFQIRIKRKSRFNYEI
-89 DDREVPHAILSMFF
+89 EVPHAVLSIFF
-103 IDKTVCSDYIGVLFS
+103 VNDSECNDYTSVLFAVLY
-118 IMFHHYHKKSPLTI
+118 HHYHKESPMNVFRSERQLIESFLTELDFQQDDYSI
-132 FYRRIPLIK
+132 MRRKLTK
-141 KFLFELNFNVNDYNK
+141 V
-156 MCANIKKIGTI
+156 KKI
-167 FNTNLNDKQKQYAVL
+167 FQTNLNDKQKQYAVL

-201 KKNDFLLD
+201 KKNDFLLE
-209 SIEEWRNGGFEH
+209 SIEDWRSGKFQ
-221 YEYYNCQKYCI
+221 YNTLQEFCI
-232 SNRDENII
+232 ANRNENI
-240 MIAPTGRGKT
+240 MVTAPTGMGKT

-279 KELANDVE
+279 KELAKDVE

-303 KSYYLKDA
+303 KSYYLKDT

-422 TEGILRHNVKVFD
+422 SEGILRHNVKVFD
-435 DKLETDDVIEIVNET
+435 DKLKTDDVIQIVNET

-501 EIMKASEKELNEMN
+501 EIMKASEKELNEMT

-563 NFNCY
+563 NYNCY
-568 VFTELQDRADSFIDK
+568 VFTELQDKADSFIDK

-609 EQYLSVEKVQ
+609 EKYLSVEKVQ

-625 DYCKFFSIYEK
+625 DYCKFFKNYED
-636 ERDYLKSS
+636 EYDYLNSS
-644 KESLR
+644 NDSLR
-649 NIDRIDAIPKC
+649 NIDRVDAIPKC
-660 IYDENID
+660 VYDENVD
-667 LINKNLGIITSK
+667 MINENLEKINSTDVDKDSR
-679 GPKPDAKMEA
+679 MNA
-689 TEKILELTV
+689 TEEILKLTV
-698 SVNTYRCKE
+698 SISMFRCRKHDSG
-707 YETKIPVDMKFR
+707 ISVDMKYR
-719 RIPVIDCNYSFD
+719 KIPVIDCNYSFD
-731 SGLDFEFIEKPI
+731 SGLDFEFFEKPT
-743 DDESKEITFY
+743 DDSNEVNFI

>member
-1 MDCDKLKNFYLE
+1 MTYDEFKKLYLA

-20 KDENFLAKPSESI
+20 DDEKFLAKPSESI
-33 RMHTDNLI
+33 RKHTDKLI
-41 INAFLLKQLGYIKS
+41 KNAFLLKRLGYMKS

-66 EYHDYGKLN
+66 EFHDYGKLN
-75 SMFQKRIRKGFSFK
+75 SMFQKRIRKRFPFYA
-89 DDREVPHAILSMFF
+89 DQEVAHAVLSIYF
-103 IDKTVCSDYIGVLFS
+103 IEKNICNDYISVLFS
-118 IMFHHYHKKSPLTI
+118 VFYHHYYRKKKPSYWNDHDPQ
-132 FYRRIPLIK
+132 LIK
-141 KFLFELNFNVNDYNK
+141 KFLDEFDNLPNYDFMDENLEWVKDLFEK
-156 MCANIKKIGTI
+156 
-167 FNTNLNDKQKQYAVL
+167 NLNEPDKQYAVL

-201 KKNDFLLD
+201 KKNDFLLE
-209 SIEEWRNGGFEH
+209 SIEDWRSGKFQ
-221 YEYYNCQKYCI
+221 YNTLQEFCI
-232 SNRDENII
+232 ANRNENI
-240 MIAPTGRGKT
+240 MVTAPTGMGKT

-269 TAINAMYGRI
+269 TAINAMFDRI
-279 KELANDVE
+279 KKLANDVE

-318 DFNYEELS
+318 DFDYEEVS

-422 TEGILRHNVKVFD
+422 SEGILRHNVKVFD
-435 DKLETDDVIEIVNET
+435 DKLETDKVIEIVNET

-480 DAEINLFHAN
+480 DVEINLFHAN

-501 EIMKASEKELNEMN
+501 EIMGASEKKLNEMN

-563 NFNCY
+563 DYNCY

-595 VEGLLT
+595 VEGVLT

-609 EQYLSVEKVQ
+609 EKYLSVEKVQ

-679 GPKPDAKMEA
+679 GPKPDVKMKA
-689 TEKILELTV
+689 TEEILELTV

-731 SGLDFEFIEKPI
+731 SGLDFEFLEKPT

>member
-1 MDCDKLKNFYLE
+1 MDYHNA
-13 KIKTSQI
+13 
-20 KDENFLAKPSESI
+20 LAKPSETI
-33 RMHTDNLI
+33 EQHTDK
-41 INAFLLKQLGYIKS
+41 LLECAKVLYDLGYIKS
-55 DKLFYDLLVAC
+55 EQLYKDLLVAC
-66 EYHDYGKLN
+66 KNHDMGKIN
-75 SMFQKRIRKGFSFK
+75 SQFQIRIKRKSRFNYEI
-89 DDREVPHAILSMFF
+89 EVPHAVLSIFF
-103 IDKTVCSDYIGVLFS
+103 VNDSECNDYTSVLFAVLY
-118 IMFHHYHKKSPLTI
+118 HHYHKESPMNV
-132 FYRRIPLIK
+132 FRRDRQLVE
-141 KFLFELNFNVNDYNK
+141 KFLTELNFQSNDYNK
-156 MCANIKKIGTI
+156 MRRNLSKVKKI
-167 FNTNLNDKQKQYAVL
+167 FQTNLNDKQKQYAVL
-182 LKGLLHKCDYSAS
+182 LKGLLHECDYSAS

-201 KKNDFLLD
+201 KKNDFLLE
-209 SIEEWRNGGFEH
+209 SIEEWRSGKFQ
-221 YEYYNCQKYCI
+221 YNTLQEFCI
-232 SNRDENII
+232 ANRNENI
-240 MIAPTGRGKT
+240 MVTAPTGMGKT

-269 TAINAMYGRI
+269 TAINAMFDRI
-279 KELANDVE
+279 KKLANDVE
-287 AEDVYKSRV
+287 TEDVYKSRV

-318 DFNYEELS
+318 DFDYEELS

-401 PFVKEELLKIFGDD
+401 PFVKKELLKIFGDD

-422 TEGILRHNVKVFD
+422 SEGILRHNVKVFD

-450 NSDTVKKYL
+450 NSDIVKKYL

-501 EIMKASEKELNEMN
+501 EIMKASEKELNEMT

-563 NFNCY
+563 DYNCY

-595 VEGLLT
+595 VEGVFT

-609 EQYLSVEKVQ
+609 EKYLSVKKVQ
-619 DTNYYK
+619 DTDYYK
-625 DYCKFFSIYEK
+625 DYCKFFKNYED
-636 ERDYLKSS
+636 EYDYLNSS
-644 KESLR
+644 KDSLR
-649 NIDRIDAIPKC
+649 NIDRMDAIPKC
-660 IYDENID
+660 VYDENVDI
-667 LINKNLGIITSK
+667 INENLEKINSTDVDKDSI
-679 GPKPDAKMEA
+679 MNA
-689 TEKILELTV
+689 TEEILKLTV
-698 SVNTYRCKE
+698 SISMFRCRKHDSG
-707 YETKIPVDMKFR
+707 ISVDMKYR

-731 SGLDFEFIEKPI
+731 SGLDFEFLEKPT

>member
-1 MDCDKLKNFYLE
+1 MDYHNA
-13 KIKTSQI
+13 
-20 KDENFLAKPSESI
+20 LAKPSETI
-33 RMHTDNLI
+33 EQHTDK
-41 INAFLLKQLGYIKS
+41 LLECAKVLYDLGYIKS
-55 DKLFYDLLVAC
+55 EQLYKDLLVAC
-66 EYHDYGKLN
+66 KNHDMGKIN
-75 SMFQKRIRKGFSFK
+75 SQFQIRIKRKSRFNYEI
-89 DDREVPHAILSMFF
+89 EVPHAVLSIFF
-103 IDKTVCSDYIGVLFS
+103 VNDSECNDYTSVLFAVLY
-118 IMFHHYHKKSPLTI
+118 HHYHKESPMNV
-132 FYRRIPLIK
+132 FRRDRQLVE
-141 KFLFELNFNVNDYNK
+141 KFLTELNFQSNDYNK
-156 MCANIKKIGTI
+156 MRRNLSKVKKI
-167 FNTNLNDKQKQYAVL
+167 FQTNLNDKQKQYAVL

-201 KKNDFLLD
+201 KKNDFLLE
-209 SIEEWRNGGFEH
+209 SIEDWRSGKFQ
-221 YEYYNCQKYCI
+221 YNTLQEFCI
-232 SNRDENII
+232 ANRNENI
-240 MIAPTGRGKT
+240 MVTAPTGMGKT

-269 TAINAMYGRI
+269 TAINAMFDRI
-279 KELANDVE
+279 KKLANDVE

-318 DFNYEELS
+318 DFDYEEVS

-422 TEGILRHNVKVFD
+422 SEGILRHNVKVFD
-435 DKLETDDVIEIVNET
+435 DKLETDDIIEIVNET

-467 ANRIYRELSESNI
+467 ANRIYREFSESNI

-501 EIMKASEKELNEMN
+501 EIMKASEKELNEMT

-563 NFNCY
+563 DYNCY

-595 VEGLLT
+595 VEGVLT

-609 EQYLSVEKVQ
+609 EKYLSVEKVQ
-619 DTNYYK
+619 DTDYYK
-625 DYCKFFSIYEK
+625 DYCKFFKNYED
-636 ERDYLKSS
+636 EYDYLNSS
-644 KESLR
+644 KDSLR
-649 NIDRIDAIPKC
+649 NIDRMDAIPKC
-660 IYDENID
+660 VYDENVD
-667 LINKNLGIITSK
+667 MINENLEKINSTDVDKDSR
-679 GPKPDAKMEA
+679 MNA
-689 TEKILELTV
+689 TEEILKLTV
-698 SVNTYRCKE
+698 SISMFRCRKHDSG
-707 YETKIPVDMKFR
+707 ISVDMKYR

-731 SGLDFEFIEKPI
+731 SGLDFEFLEKPT
-743 DDESKEITFY
+743 DDSNEVNFI

>member
-1 MDCDKLKNFYLE
+1 MDYHDA
-13 KIKTSQI
+13 
-20 KDENFLAKPSESI
+20 LAKPDETI
-33 RMHTDNLI
+33 EQHTDK
-41 INAFLLKQLGYIKS
+41 LLECAKVLYDLGYIKS
-55 DKLFYDLLVAC
+55 EQLYKDLLVAC
-66 EYHDYGKLN
+66 KNHDMGKIN
-75 SMFQKRIRKGFSFK
+75 SQFQIRIKRKSRFNYEI
-89 DDREVPHAILSMFF
+89 EVPHAVLSIFF
-103 IDKTVCSDYIGVLFS
+103 VNDSECNDYTSVLFAVLY
-118 IMFHHYHKKSPLTI
+118 HHYHKESPMNVFRSERQLIESFLTELDFQQDDYSI
-132 FYRRIPLIK
+132 MRRKLTK
-141 KFLFELNFNVNDYNK
+141 V
-156 MCANIKKIGTI
+156 KKI
-167 FNTNLNDKQKQYAVL
+167 FQTNLNDKQKQYAVL

-201 KKNDFLLD
+201 KKNDFLLE
-209 SIEEWRNGGFEH
+209 SIEDWRSGKFQ
-221 YEYYNCQKYCI
+221 YNTLQEFCI
-232 SNRDENII
+232 ANRNENI
-240 MIAPTGRGKT
+240 MVTAPTGMGKT

-279 KELANDVE
+279 KELAKDVE
-287 AEDVYKSRV
+287 ADDVYKSRV

-365 DEIQMYSPDILA
+365 DEIQMYSPDVLA

-435 DKLETDDVIEIVNET
+435 DKLKTDDVIQIVNET

-501 EIMKASEKELNEMN
+501 EIMVASKKKLNEMN

-563 NFNCY
+563 DYNCY

-595 VEGLLT
+595 VEGVLT

-609 EQYLSVEKVQ
+609 EKYLSVEKVQ
-619 DTNYYK
+619 DTDYYK
-625 DYCKFFSIYEK
+625 DYCKFFKNYED
-636 ERDYLKSS
+636 EYDYLNSS
-644 KESLR
+644 NDSLR

-679 GPKPDAKMEA
+679 GPKPDVKMKA
-689 TEKILELTV
+689 TEEILELTV

-719 RIPVIDCNYSFD
+719 KIPVIDCNYSFD
-731 SGLDFEFIEKPI
+731 SGLDFEFIEKPT

>member
-1 MDCDKLKNFYLE
+1 MDYHNA
-13 KIKTSQI
+13 
-20 KDENFLAKPSESI
+20 LAKPSETI
-33 RMHTDNLI
+33 EQHTDK
-41 INAFLLKQLGYIKS
+41 LLECAKVLYDLGYIKS
-55 DKLFYDLLVAC
+55 EQLYKDLLVAC
-66 EYHDYGKLN
+66 KNHDMGKIN
-75 SMFQKRIRKGFSFK
+75 SQFQIRIKRKSRFNYEI
-89 DDREVPHAILSMFF
+89 EVPHAVLSIFF
-103 IDKTVCSDYIGVLFS
+103 VNDSECNDYTSVLFAVLY
-118 IMFHHYHKKSPLTI
+118 HHYHKESPMNV
-132 FYRRIPLIK
+132 FRRDRQLVE
-141 KFLFELNFNVNDYNK
+141 KFLTELNFQVNDYNK
-156 MCANIKKIGTI
+156 MRRNLSKVKKI
-167 FNTNLNDKQKQYAVL
+167 FQTNLNDKQKQYAVL

-201 KKNDFLLD
+201 KKNDFLLE
-209 SIEEWRNGGFEH
+209 SIEDWRSGKFQ
-221 YEYYNCQKYCI
+221 YNTLQEFCI
-232 SNRDENII
+232 ANRNENI
-240 MIAPTGRGKT
+240 MVTAPTGMGKT

-279 KELANDVE
+279 KELAKDVE

-318 DFNYEELS
+318 DFDYEELS

-401 PFVKEELLKIFGDD
+401 PFVKEELLKNIGDD

-422 TEGILRHNVKVFD
+422 SEGILRHNVKVFD
-435 DKLETDDVIEIVNET
+435 DKLKTDDVIPIVNET

-501 EIMKASEKELNEMN
+501 EIMVASEKKLNEMN

-563 NFNCY
+563 NYNCY

-595 VEGLLT
+595 VDGVLT

-609 EQYLSVEKVQ
+609 EKYLSVEKVQ
-619 DTNYYK
+619 DTDYYK
-625 DYCKFFSIYEK
+625 DYCKFFKNYED
-636 ERDYLKSS
+636 EYDYLNSS
-644 KESLR
+644 NDSLR
-649 NIDRIDAIPKC
+649 NIDRVDAIPKC
-660 IYDENID
+660 VYDENVD
-667 LINKNLGIITSK
+667 MINENLEKINSK
-679 GPKPDAKMEA
+679 DVDRDSRMNA
-689 TEKILELTV
+689 TEEILKLTV
-698 SVNTYRCKE
+698 SISMFRCRKHDSG
-707 YETKIPVDMKFR
+707 ISVDMKYR
-719 RIPVIDCNYSFD
+719 RIPVIDCNYPFD
-731 SGLDFEFIEKPI
+731 SGLDFEFIEKPT
-743 DDESKEITFY
+743 DDSNEVNFI

>member
-1 MDCDKLKNFYLE
+1 MDYHNA
-13 KIKTSQI
+13 
-20 KDENFLAKPSESI
+20 LAKPDETI
-33 RMHTDNLI
+33 EQHTDK
-41 INAFLLKQLGYIKS
+41 LLECAKVLYDLGYIKS
-55 DKLFYDLLVAC
+55 EQLYKDLLVAC
-66 EYHDYGKLN
+66 NKHDMGKMN
-75 SMFQKRIRKGFSFK
+75 SQFQIRIKRRSKYNYEI
-89 DDREVPHAILSMFF
+89 EVPHAVLSIFF
-103 IDKTVCSDYIGVLFS
+103 VDESECNDYTSVLFAVL
-118 IMFHHYHKKSPLTI
+118 FHHYHKESPMDV
-132 FYRRIPLIK
+132 FHDDRQLIEG
-141 KFLFELNFNVNDYNK
+141 FLSELNFQQNDYNK
-156 MCANIKKIGTI
+156 MRRKLNKVKKI
-167 FNTNLNDKQKQYAVL
+167 FQTNLNDKQKQYAVL
-182 LKGLLHKCDYSAS
+182 LKGFLHKCDYSAS

-201 KKNDFLLD
+201 KKNDFLLE
-209 SIEEWRNGGFEH
+209 SIEDWRSGKFQ
-221 YEYYNCQKYCI
+221 YNTLQEFCI
-232 SNRDENII
+232 ANRNENI
-240 MIAPTGRGKT
+240 MVTAPTGMGKT

-269 TAINAMYGRI
+269 TAINAMYDRI
-279 KELANDVE
+279 KKLANDAEVE
-287 AEDVYKSRV
+287 ELYKRRV

-311 NDKDTDY
+311 NDKDADY

-377 AIIYAIKMIHIMG
+377 AIIYAIKMIHIMR

-401 PFVKEELLKIFGDD
+401 PFVKEELIKIFGDD

-422 TEGILRHNVKVFD
+422 SEGILRHNVKVFD
-435 DKLETDDVIEIVNET
+435 DTLETDDVVEIVNGT

-501 EIMKASEKELNEMN
+501 EIMKASKKKLNEMT

-563 NFNCY
+563 NYNCY
-568 VFTELQDRADSFIDK
+568 VFTELQDKADSFIDL
-583 DIHNLSKDAIVT
+583 DIHNLSKDAIIT
-595 VEGLLT
+595 VKGVLT

-609 EQYLSVEKVQ
+609 EKYLSVEKVQ
-619 DTNYYK
+619 DTDYYK
-625 DYCKFFSIYEK
+625 DYCKFFKNYED
-636 ERDYLKSS
+636 EYDYLNSS
-644 KESLR
+644 KDSLR
-649 NIDRIDAIPKC
+649 NIDRMDAIPKC
-660 IYDENID
+660 VYDENID
-667 LINKNLGIITSK
+667 MINENLKKITSK
-679 GPKPDAKMEA
+679 ESKPDAKMKA
-689 TEKILELTV
+689 TEEILELTV

-719 RIPVIDCNYSFD
+719 KIPVIDCNYSFD

-743 DDESKEITFY
+743 DDESKKITFY

>member
-1 MDCDKLKNFYLE
+1 MDYHNA
-13 KIKTSQI
+13 
-20 KDENFLAKPSESI
+20 LAKPSETI
-33 RMHTDNLI
+33 EQHTDK
-41 INAFLLKQLGYIKS
+41 LLECAKVLYDLGYIKS
-55 DKLFYDLLVAC
+55 EQLYKDLLVAC
-66 EYHDYGKLN
+66 KNHDMGKIN
-75 SMFQKRIRKGFSFK
+75 SQFQIRIKRKSRFNYEI
-89 DDREVPHAILSMFF
+89 EVPHAVLSIFF
-103 IDKTVCSDYIGVLFS
+103 VNDSECNDYTSVLFAVLY
-118 IMFHHYHKKSPLTI
+118 HHYHKESPMNV
-132 FYRRIPLIK
+132 FRRDRQLVE
-141 KFLFELNFNVNDYNK
+141 KFLTELNFQANDYNK
-156 MCANIKKIGTI
+156 MRRNLSKVKKI
-167 FNTNLNDKQKQYAVL
+167 FQTNLNDKQKQYAVL

-221 YEYYNCQKYCI
+221 YEYYNCQKCCI

-279 KELANDVE
+279 KELAKDVE
-287 AEDVYKSRV
+287 ADDVYKSRV

-422 TEGILRHNVKVFD
+422 SEGILRHNVKVFD
-435 DKLETDDVIEIVNET
+435 DKLETDDVIQIVNET

-501 EIMKASEKELNEMN
+501 EIMVASKKELNEMN

-563 NFNCY
+563 NYNCY
-568 VFTELQDRADSFIDK
+568 VFTELQDRADGFIDK

-595 VEGLLT
+595 VDGVLT

-609 EQYLSVEKVQ
+609 EKYLSVEKVQ
-619 DTNYYK
+619 DTDYYK
-625 DYCKFFSIYEK
+625 DYCKFFKNYED
-636 ERDYLKSS
+636 EYDYLNSS
-644 KESLR
+644 NDSLR
-649 NIDRIDAIPKC
+649 NIDRVDAIPKC
-660 IYDENID
+660 VYDENVD
-667 LINKNLGIITSK
+667 MINENLEKINSK
-679 GPKPDAKMEA
+679 DVDRDSRMNA
-689 TEKILELTV
+689 TEEILKLTV
-698 SVNTYRCKE
+698 SISMFRCRKHDSG
-707 YETKIPVDMKFR
+707 ISVDMKYR

>member
-1 MDCDKLKNFYLE
+1 MDYHDA
-13 KIKTSQI
+13 
-20 KDENFLAKPSESI
+20 LAKPDETI
-33 RMHTDNLI
+33 EQHTDK
-41 INAFLLKQLGYIKS
+41 LLECAKVLYDLGYIKS
-55 DKLFYDLLVAC
+55 EQLYKDLLVAC
-66 EYHDYGKLN
+66 KNHDMGKIN
-75 SMFQKRIRKGFSFK
+75 SQFQIRIKRKSRFNYEI
-89 DDREVPHAILSMFF
+89 EVPHAVLSIFF
-103 IDKTVCSDYIGVLFS
+103 VNDSECNDYTSVLFAVLY
-118 IMFHHYHKKSPLTI
+118 HHYHKESPMNVFRSERQLIESFLTELDFQQDDYSI
-132 FYRRIPLIK
+132 MRRKLTK
-141 KFLFELNFNVNDYNK
+141 V
-156 MCANIKKIGTI
+156 KKI
-167 FNTNLNDKQKQYAVL
+167 FQTNLNDKQKQYAVL

-201 KKNDFLLD
+201 KKNDFLLK
-209 SIEEWRNGGFEH
+209 SIEDWRSGKFQ
-221 YEYYNCQKYCI
+221 YNTLQEFCI
-232 SNRDENII
+232 ANRNENI
-240 MIAPTGRGKT
+240 MVTAPTGMGKT

-279 KELANDVE
+279 KELAKDVE

-303 KSYYLKDA
+303 KSYYLKDT

-422 TEGILRHNVKVFD
+422 SEGILRHNVKVFD
-435 DKLETDDVIEIVNET
+435 DKLKTDDVIQIVNET

-501 EIMKASEKELNEMN
+501 EIMKASEKELNEMT

-563 NFNCY
+563 NYNCY
-568 VFTELQDRADSFIDK
+568 VFTELQDKADSFIDK

-609 EQYLSVEKVQ
+609 EKYLSVEKVQ

-625 DYCKFFSIYEK
+625 DYCKFFKNYED
-636 ERDYLKSS
+636 EYDYLNSS
-644 KESLR
+644 NDSLR
-649 NIDRIDAIPKC
+649 NIDRVDAIPKC
-660 IYDENID
+660 VYDENVD
-667 LINKNLGIITSK
+667 MINENLEKINSTDVDKDSR
-679 GPKPDAKMEA
+679 MNA
-689 TEKILELTV
+689 TEEILKLTV
-698 SVNTYRCKE
+698 SISMFRCRKHDSG
-707 YETKIPVDMKFR
+707 ISVDMKYR
-719 RIPVIDCNYSFD
+719 KIPVIDCNYSFD
-731 SGLDFEFIEKPI
+731 SGLDFEFFEKPT
-743 DDESKEITFY
+743 DDSNEVNFI

>member
-1 MDCDKLKNFYLE
+1 MDYHDA
-13 KIKTSQI
+13 
-20 KDENFLAKPSESI
+20 LAKPSETI
-33 RMHTDNLI
+33 EQHTDK
-41 INAFLLKQLGYIKS
+41 LLECAKVLYDLGYIKS
-55 DKLFYDLLVAC
+55 EQLYKDLLVAC
-66 EYHDYGKLN
+66 KNHDMGKIN
-75 SMFQKRIRKGFSFK
+75 SQFQIRIKRKSRFNYEI
-89 DDREVPHAILSMFF
+89 EVPHAVLSIFF
-103 IDKTVCSDYIGVLFS
+103 VNDSECNDYTSVLFAVLY
-118 IMFHHYHKKSPLTI
+118 HHYHKESPMNV
-132 FYRRIPLIK
+132 FRRDRQLVE
-141 KFLFELNFNVNDYNK
+141 KFLTELNFQANDYNK
-156 MCANIKKIGTI
+156 MRRNLSKVKKI
-167 FNTNLNDKQKQYAVL
+167 FQTNLNDKQKQYAVL

-201 KKNDFLLD
+201 KKNDFLLE
-209 SIEEWRNGGFEH
+209 SIEDWRSGKFQ
-221 YEYYNCQKYCI
+221 YNTLQEFCI
-232 SNRDENII
+232 ANRNENI
-240 MIAPTGRGKT
+240 MVTAPTGMGKT

-279 KELANDVE
+279 KELAKDIE

-435 DKLETDDVIEIVNET
+435 DKLKTDDVIQIVNET

-501 EIMKASEKELNEMN
+501 DIMKASEKELNEMN

-563 NFNCY
+563 NYNCY
-568 VFTELQDRADSFIDK
+568 VFTELQDKADSFIDK

-595 VEGLLT
+595 VEGVLT

-609 EQYLSVEKVQ
+609 EKYLSVEKVQ
-619 DTNYYK
+619 DTDYYK
-625 DYCKFFSIYEK
+625 DYCKFFKNYED
-636 ERDYLKSS
+636 EYDYLNSS
-644 KESLR
+644 NDSLR
-649 NIDRIDAIPKC
+649 NIDRVDAIPKC
-660 IYDENID
+660 VYDENVD
-667 LINKNLGIITSK
+667 MINENFEKINSK
-679 GPKPDAKMEA
+679 DVDRDSRMNA
-689 TEKILELTV
+689 TEEILKLTV
-698 SVNTYRCKE
+698 SISMFRCRKHDSG
-707 YETKIPVDMKFR
+707 ISVDMKYR
-719 RIPVIDCNYSFD
+719 KIPVIDCNYSFD
-731 SGLDFEFIEKPI
+731 SGLDFEFFEKPT
-743 DDESKEITFY
+743 DDSNEVNFI

>member
-1 MDCDKLKNFYLE
+1 MDYHNA
-13 KIKTSQI
+13 
-20 KDENFLAKPSESI
+20 LAKPSETI
-33 RMHTDNLI
+33 EQHTDK
-41 INAFLLKQLGYIKS
+41 LLECAKVLYDLGYIKS
-55 DKLFYDLLVAC
+55 EQLYKDLLVAC
-66 EYHDYGKLN
+66 KNHDMGKIN
-75 SMFQKRIRKGFSFK
+75 SQFQIRIKRKSRFNYEI
-89 DDREVPHAILSMFF
+89 EVPHAVLSIFF
-103 IDKTVCSDYIGVLFS
+103 VNDSECNDYTSVLFAVLY
-118 IMFHHYHKKSPLTI
+118 HHYHKESPMNV
-132 FYRRIPLIK
+132 FRRDRQLVE
-141 KFLFELNFNVNDYNK
+141 KFLTELNFQSNDYNK
-156 MCANIKKIGTI
+156 MRRNLSKVKKI
-167 FNTNLNDKQKQYAVL
+167 FQTNLNDKQKQYAVL

-201 KKNDFLLD
+201 KKNDFLLE
-209 SIEEWRNGGFEH
+209 SIEDWRSGKFQ
-221 YEYYNCQKYCI
+221 YNTLQEFCI
-232 SNRDENII
+232 ANRNENI
-240 MIAPTGRGKT
+240 MVTAPTGMGKT

-269 TAINAMYGRI
+269 TAINAMFDRI
-279 KELANDVE
+279 KKLANDVE

-303 KSYYLKDA
+303 KSYYLKVA

-318 DFNYEELS
+318 DFDYEEVS

-422 TEGILRHNVKVFD
+422 SEGILRHNVKVFD
-435 DKLETDDVIEIVNET
+435 DKLETDKVIEIVNET

-490 FIKKDRMKKEK
+490 FIKKDRMKKEEK
-501 EIMKASEKELNEMN
+501 IMEASKKDLNKMS

-563 NFNCY
+563 NYNCY

-595 VEGLLT
+595 VEGVIT

-609 EQYLSVEKVQ
+609 EKYLSVEKVQ
-619 DTNYYK
+619 DTDYYK
-625 DYCKFFSIYEK
+625 DYCKFFKNYED
-636 ERDYLKSS
+636 EYDYLNSS
-644 KESLR
+644 KDSLR
-649 NIDRIDAIPKC
+649 NIDRMDAIPKC
-660 IYDENID
+660 VYDENVD
-667 LINKNLGIITSK
+667 MINENLEKINSTDVDKDSR
-679 GPKPDAKMEA
+679 MNA
-689 TEKILELTV
+689 TEEILELTV
-698 SVNTYRCKE
+698 SISMFRCRKHDSG
-707 YETKIPVDMKFR
+707 ISVDMKYR

-731 SGLDFEFIEKPI
+731 SGLDFEFLEKPT
-743 DDESKEITFY
+743 DDSNEVNFI

>member
-1 MDCDKLKNFYLE
+1 MDYHDA
-13 KIKTSQI
+13 
-20 KDENFLAKPSESI
+20 LAKPDETI
-33 RMHTDNLI
+33 EQHTDK
-41 INAFLLKQLGYIKS
+41 LLECAEILYALGYIKS
-55 DKLFYDLLVAC
+55 EQLYKDLLVAC
-66 EYHDYGKLN
+66 KNHDMGKMN
-75 SMFQKRIRKGFSFK
+75 SQFQIRIKRRSKYNYEI
-89 DDREVPHAILSMFF
+89 EVPHAVLSIFF
-103 IDKTVCSDYIGVLFS
+103 VNDSACSDYTSVLFAVLY
-118 IMFHHYHKKSPLTI
+118 HHYHKESPMYVFRSERQLIESFLTELDFQQDDYSI
-132 FYRRIPLIK
+132 MRRKLTK
-141 KFLFELNFNVNDYNK
+141 V
-156 MCANIKKIGTI
+156 KKI
-167 FNTNLNDKQKQYAVL
+167 FQTNLNDKQKQYAVL

-201 KKNDFLLD
+201 KKNDFLLE
-209 SIEEWRNGGFEH
+209 SIEDWRSGKFQ
-221 YEYYNCQKYCI
+221 YNTLQEFCI
-232 SNRDENII
+232 ANRNENI
-240 MIAPTGRGKT
+240 MVTAPTGMGKT

-279 KELANDVE
+279 KELAKDVE
-287 AEDVYKSRV
+287 ADDVYKSRV

-563 NFNCY
+563 DYNCY
-568 VFTELQDRADSFIDK
+568 VFTELQDKADSFIDK

-595 VEGLLT
+595 VDGVLT

-609 EQYLSVEKVQ
+609 EKYLSVEKVQ
-619 DTNYYK
+619 DTDYYK
-625 DYCKFFSIYEK
+625 DYCKFFKNYED
-636 ERDYLKSS
+636 EYDYLNSS
-644 KESLR
+644 NDSLR
-649 NIDRIDAIPKC
+649 NIDRVDAIPKC
-660 IYDENID
+660 VYDENVD
-667 LINKNLGIITSK
+667 MINENLEKINFKDVDRDSR
-679 GPKPDAKMEA
+679 MNA
-689 TEKILELTV
+689 TEEILKLTV
-698 SVNTYRCKE
+698 SISMFRCRKHDSG
-707 YETKIPVDMKFR
+707 ISVDMKFR

-731 SGLDFEFIEKPI
+731 SGLDFEFIEKPT

>member
-1 MDCDKLKNFYLE
+1 MDYHNA
-13 KIKTSQI
+13 
-20 KDENFLAKPSESI
+20 LAKPSETI
-33 RMHTDNLI
+33 EQHTDK
-41 INAFLLKQLGYIKS
+41 LLECAKVLYDLGYIKS
-55 DKLFYDLLVAC
+55 EQLYKDLLVAC
-66 EYHDYGKLN
+66 KNHDMGKIN
-75 SMFQKRIRKGFSFK
+75 SQFQIRIKRKSRFNYEI
-89 DDREVPHAILSMFF
+89 EVPHAVLSIFF
-103 IDKTVCSDYIGVLFS
+103 VNDSECNDYTSVLFAVLY
-118 IMFHHYHKKSPLTI
+118 HHYRKESPMNV
-132 FYRRIPLIK
+132 FRRDRQLVE
-141 KFLFELNFNVNDYNK
+141 KFLTELNFQSNDYNK
-156 MCANIKKIGTI
+156 MRRNLSKVKKI
-167 FNTNLNDKQKQYAVL
+167 FQTNLNDKQKQYAVL

-209 SIEEWRNGGFEH
+209 SIEEWRSGKFQ
-221 YEYYNCQKYCI
+221 YNTLQEFCI
-232 SNRDENII
+232 ANRNENI
-240 MIAPTGRGKT
+240 MVTAPTGMGKT

-422 TEGILRHNVKVFD
+422 SEGILRHNVKVFD

-467 ANRIYRELSESNI
+467 ANRIYREFSESNI

-501 EIMKASEKELNEMN
+501 EIMEASEKELNEMT

-563 NFNCY
+563 NYNCY

-595 VEGLLT
+595 VEGVLT
-601 EQEKNSLI
+601 EQKKNSLI
-609 EQYLSVEKVQ
+609 EKYLSVEKVQ
-619 DTNYYK
+619 DTDYYK
-625 DYCKFFSIYEK
+625 DYCKFFKNYED
-636 ERDYLKSS
+636 EYDYLNSS
-644 KESLR
+644 NDSLR
-649 NIDRIDAIPKC
+649 NIDRVDAIPKC

-679 GPKPDAKMEA
+679 GPKPDVKMKA
-689 TEKILELTV
+689 TEEILKLTV
-698 SVNTYRCKE
+698 SISMFRCRKHDSG
-707 YETKIPVDMKFR
+707 ISVDMKYR

-731 SGLDFEFIEKPI
+731 SGLDFEFLEKPT
-743 DDESKEITFY
+743 DDSNEVNFI

>member
-1 MDCDKLKNFYLE
+1 MDYHDA
-13 KIKTSQI
+13 
-20 KDENFLAKPSESI
+20 LAKPDETI
-33 RMHTDNLI
+33 EQHTDK
-41 INAFLLKQLGYIKS
+41 LLECAEILYALGYIKS
-55 DKLFYDLLVAC
+55 EQLYKDLLVAC
-66 EYHDYGKLN
+66 KNHDMGKMN
-75 SMFQKRIRKGFSFK
+75 SQFQIRIKRRSKYNYEI
-89 DDREVPHAILSMFF
+89 EVPHAVLSIFF
-103 IDKTVCSDYIGVLFS
+103 VNDSECSDYTSVLFAVLY
-118 IMFHHYHKKSPLTI
+118 HHYHKESPMYVFRSERQLIESFLTELDFQQDDYSI
-132 FYRRIPLIK
+132 MRRKLTK
-141 KFLFELNFNVNDYNK
+141 V
-156 MCANIKKIGTI
+156 KKI
-167 FNTNLNDKQKQYAVL
+167 FQTNLNDKQKQYAVL

-209 SIEEWRNGGFEH
+209 SIEEWRSGKFQ
-221 YEYYNCQKYCI
+221 YNTLQEFCI
-232 SNRDENII
+232 ANRNENI
-240 MIAPTGRGKT
+240 MVTAPTGMGKT

-287 AEDVYKSRV
+287 AEELYKRRV

-365 DEIQMYSPDILA
+365 DEIQMYSPDVLA

-422 TEGILRHNVKVFD
+422 SEGILRHNVKVFD
-435 DKLETDDVIEIVNET
+435 DKLKTDDIIEIVNET

-501 EIMKASEKELNEMN
+501 EIMKASEKELNEMT

-563 NFNCY
+563 NYNCY
-568 VFTELQDRADSFIDK
+568 VFTELQGKADSFIDK

-595 VEGLLT
+595 VEGVLT

-609 EQYLSVEKVQ
+609 EKYLSVEKVQ
-619 DTNYYK
+619 DTDYYK
-625 DYCKFFSIYEK
+625 DYCKFFKNYED
-636 ERDYLKSS
+636 EYDYLNSS
-644 KESLR
+644 NDSLR
-649 NIDRIDAIPKC
+649 NIDRVDAIPKC
-660 IYDENID
+660 VYDENVD
-667 LINKNLGIITSK
+667 MINENLEKINSK
-679 GPKPDAKMEA
+679 DVDRDSRMNA
-689 TEKILELTV
+689 TEEILKLTV
-698 SVNTYRCKE
+698 SISMFRCRKHDSG
-707 YETKIPVDMKFR
+707 ISVDMKYR
-719 RIPVIDCNYSFD
+719 KIPVIDCNYSFD
-731 SGLDFEFIEKPI
+731 SGLDFEFFEKPT
-743 DDESKEITFY
+743 DDSNEVNFI

>member
-1 MDCDKLKNFYLE
+1 MDYHDA
-13 KIKTSQI
+13 
-20 KDENFLAKPSESI
+20 LAKPDETI
-33 RMHTDNLI
+33 EQHTDK
-41 INAFLLKQLGYIKS
+41 LLECAEILYALGYIKS
-55 DKLFYDLLVAC
+55 EQLYKDLLVAC
-66 EYHDYGKLN
+66 KNHDMGKMN
-75 SMFQKRIRKGFSFK
+75 SQFQIRIKRRSKYNYEI
-89 DDREVPHAILSMFF
+89 EVPHAVLSIFF
-103 IDKTVCSDYIGVLFS
+103 VNDSECSDYTSVLFAVLY
-118 IMFHHYHKKSPLTI
+118 HHYHKESPMYVFRSERQLIESFLAELDFQQDDYSIMRRKLT
-132 FYRRIPLIK
+132 K
-141 KFLFELNFNVNDYNK
+141 V
-156 MCANIKKIGTI
+156 KKI
-167 FNTNLNDKQKQYAVL
+167 FQTNLNDKQKQYAVL

-201 KKNDFLLD
+201 KKNDFLLE
-209 SIEEWRNGGFEH
+209 SIEDWRSGKFQ
-221 YEYYNCQKYCI
+221 YNTLQEFCI
-232 SNRDENII
+232 ANRNENI
-240 MIAPTGRGKT
+240 MVTAPTGMGKT

-287 AEDVYKSRV
+287 AEELYKRRV

-318 DFNYEELS
+318 DFNYEKLS

-435 DKLETDDVIEIVNET
+435 DKLETDDVIQIVNET

-501 EIMKASEKELNEMN
+501 DIMKASEKELNEMN

-551 GRTNRKGKKDFS
+551 GRTNRKGKKNFS
-563 NFNCY
+563 NYNCY
-568 VFTELQDRADSFIDK
+568 VFTELQDKADSFIDK

-595 VEGLLT
+595 VEGVLT

-609 EQYLSVEKVQ
+609 EKYLSVEKVQ
-619 DTNYYK
+619 DTDYYK
-625 DYCKFFSIYEK
+625 DYCKFFKNYED
-636 ERDYLKSS
+636 EYDYLNSS
-644 KESLR
+644 NDSLR

-660 IYDENID
+660 FYDENVD
-667 LINKNLGIITSK
+667 MINENLEKINSTDVDKDSR
-679 GPKPDAKMEA
+679 MNA
-689 TEKILELTV
+689 TEEILKLTV
-698 SVNTYRCKE
+698 SISMFRCRKHDSG
-707 YETKIPVDMKFR
+707 ISVDMKYR
-719 RIPVIDCNYSFD
+719 KIPVIDCNYSFD
-731 SGLDFEFIEKPI
+731 SGLDFEFFEKPT
-743 DDESKEITFY
+743 DDSNEVNFI

>member
-1 MDCDKLKNFYLE
+1 MDYHNA
-13 KIKTSQI
+13 
-20 KDENFLAKPSESI
+20 LAKPSETI
-33 RMHTDNLI
+33 EQHTDK
-41 INAFLLKQLGYIKS
+41 LLECAKVLYDLGYIKS
-55 DKLFYDLLVAC
+55 EQLYKDLLVAC
-66 EYHDYGKLN
+66 KNHDMGKIN
-75 SMFQKRIRKGFSFK
+75 SQFQIRIKRKSRFNYEI
-89 DDREVPHAILSMFF
+89 EVPHAVLSIFF
-103 IDKTVCSDYIGVLFS
+103 VNDSECNDYTSVLFAVLY
-118 IMFHHYHKKSPLTI
+118 HHYHKESPMNV
-132 FYRRIPLIK
+132 FRRDRQLVE
-141 KFLFELNFNVNDYNK
+141 KFLTELNFQVNDYNK
-156 MCANIKKIGTI
+156 MRRNLSKVKKI
-167 FNTNLNDKQKQYAVL
+167 FQTNLNDKQKQYAVL

-201 KKNDFLLD
+201 KKNDFLLE
-209 SIEEWRNGGFEH
+209 SIEDWRSGKFQ
-221 YEYYNCQKYCI
+221 YNTLQEFCI
-232 SNRDENII
+232 ANRNENI
-240 MIAPTGRGKT
+240 MVTAPTGMGKT

-279 KELANDVE
+279 KELAKDVE

-318 DFNYEELS
+318 DFDYEELS

-401 PFVKEELLKIFGDD
+401 PFVKEELLKNIGDD

-422 TEGILRHNVKVFD
+422 SEGILRHNVKVFD
-435 DKLETDDVIEIVNET
+435 DKLKTDDVIPIVNET

-501 EIMKASEKELNEMN
+501 EIMVASEKKLNEMN

-563 NFNCY
+563 NYNCY

-595 VEGLLT
+595 VDGVLT

-609 EQYLSVEKVQ
+609 EKYLSVEKVQ
-619 DTNYYK
+619 DTDYYK
-625 DYCKFFSIYEK
+625 DYCKFFKNYDDEY
-636 ERDYLKSS
+636 DYLNSS
-644 KESLR
+644 NDSLR
-649 NIDRIDAIPKC
+649 NIDRVDAIPKC
-660 IYDENID
+660 VYDENVD
-667 LINKNLGIITSK
+667 MINENLEKINSK
-679 GPKPDAKMEA
+679 DVDRDSRMNA
-689 TEKILELTV
+689 TEEILKLTV
-698 SVNTYRCKE
+698 SISMFRCRKHDSG
-707 YETKIPVDMKFR
+707 ISVDMKYR

>member
-1 MDCDKLKNFYLE
+1 MDYHNA
-13 KIKTSQI
+13 
-20 KDENFLAKPSESI
+20 LAKPDETI
-33 RMHTDNLI
+33 EQHTDK
-41 INAFLLKQLGYIKS
+41 LLECAEILYALGYIKS
-55 DKLFYDLLVAC
+55 EQLYKDLLVAC
-66 EYHDYGKLN
+66 KNHDMGKMN
-75 SMFQKRIRKGFSFK
+75 SQFQIRIKRRSKYNYEI
-89 DDREVPHAILSMFF
+89 EVPHAVLSIFF
-103 IDKTVCSDYIGVLFS
+103 VNDSECNDYTSVLFAVLY
-118 IMFHHYHKKSPLTI
+118 HHYHKESPMYVFRSERQLIESFLTELDFQQDDYSI
-132 FYRRIPLIK
+132 MRRKLTK
-141 KFLFELNFNVNDYNK
+141 V
-156 MCANIKKIGTI
+156 KKI
-167 FNTNLNDKQKQYAVL
+167 FQTNLNDKQKQYAVL

-201 KKNDFLLD
+201 KKNDFLLE
-209 SIEEWRNGGFEH
+209 SIEDWRSGKFQ
-221 YEYYNCQKYCI
+221 YNTLQEFCI
-232 SNRDENII
+232 ANRNENI
-240 MIAPTGRGKT
+240 MVTAPTGMGKT

-279 KELANDVE
+279 KELAKDVE
-287 AEDVYKSRV
+287 AKDVYKSRV

-422 TEGILRHNVKVFD
+422 SEGILRHNVKVFD
-435 DKLETDDVIEIVNET
+435 DKLETDDVIQIVNET

-501 EIMKASEKELNEMN
+501 EIMKASEKELNEMT

-563 NFNCY
+563 DYNCY
-568 VFTELQDRADSFIDK
+568 VFTELQDKADSFIDK

-595 VEGLLT
+595 VEGVLT

-609 EQYLSVEKVQ
+609 EKYLSVEKVQ
-619 DTNYYK
+619 DTDYYK
-625 DYCKFFSIYEK
+625 DYCKFFKNYED
-636 ERDYLKSS
+636 EYDYLNSS
-644 KESLR
+644 NDSLR

-660 IYDENID
+660 VYDENVD
-667 LINKNLGIITSK
+667 MINENLEKINSTDVDKDSR
-679 GPKPDAKMEA
+679 MNA
-689 TEKILELTV
+689 TEEILKLTV
-698 SVNTYRCKE
+698 SISMFRCRKHDSG
-707 YETKIPVDMKFR
+707 IFVDMKYR
-719 RIPVIDCNYSFD
+719 KIPVIDCNYSFD
-731 SGLDFEFIEKPI
+731 SGLDFEFFEKPT
-743 DDESKEITFY
+743 DDSNEVNFI